1 MKSVRK
7 FHSTKIKQSMKFGNL
22 IKCAAWTAALA
33 SVFACAK
40 EVGPGYEEGLPVTS
54 LKMSISAPGQDKID
68 ISTKATEAVESAV
81 EQIAIFFY
89 KANDAEAMPIVSE
102 ITPTFNSNDGS
113 NYKYDIVIPA
123 ADLEEMRS
131 GKWYMYAVANYGKGF
146 FPVDLNALKGLTRT
160 AFLNYCITKQN
171 NALDILETSVLMS
184 GKYCAAGKTYD
195 QCDGSL
201 DIKPGE
207 NILDGIIRLRRSVAK
222 ITFEFVNGSHTIAG
236 TTTTA
241 HVTFKPESYGLYEYS
256 RSCTLIERDWKDDI
270 EYKGD
275 LSVSEENRFHNGS
288 DFPVTGNKFEFY
300 MPENAQTGNVKG
312 NPTGGWTYFNREERN
327 SDGVEDPTQEQYNT
341 FKYAPKHGTFVAVK
355 GTISIPEENYS
366 GDVTYYIHLGNF
378 RKLTEDFTVRRNYH
392 YTYTITVNGVDKII
406 AEAKAEDSSE
416 IQPGAEGNITHTTD
430 AYLDVRL
437 DSHYETVLLKVEA
450 NVDAGTYAV
459 RVNSP
464 YSKNI
469 LVKSTDS
476 DADFEAKKKDL
487 DYGWI
492 RFGKPATTTAAGN
505 KAYRSY
511 PGYANTTDVFG
522 LISDLQSTSTTKT
535 YWSKDTYEGK
545 TYYYTIAYVNEYYY
559 EDKMPTD
566 DAGKTAEL
574 KKFIN
579 ADDRTMSVILGPNV
593 FESKDGHSTYT
604 DLTHGFF
611 NISQRSIKTFYDL
624 SVENPFGI
632 EQIEETGATKNYKIN
647 YSLGDWNN
655 YDKDKSDTDNG
666 YLNIPDRFTN
676 GSSSWNSYISN
687 GFYQSVALS
696 KDYAVYQCL
705 SRNRDENGN
714 GTIDASEVKWYLP
727 AVNQCTYYWFGMNS
741 LPEDARITLEDR
753 KENSYWSST
762 KAHAKW
768 WAAEGSAYGP
778 NDNTENKVRCVRS
791 LKTYNDPATD
801 VSVYDETNRV
811 VTMKGMDEKSV
822 RAAGTVT
829 GEYASH
835 YRGSEF
841 DILPSSF
848 QIAERNLQRRDT
860 LGTTGTEYAT
870 EVKFTNDD
878 MKNPNKT
885 SCVSYSE
892 ATDGSDKGKWRV
904 PNEKELTVIL
914 KWLRDDDSD
923 TAVASLNKVAS
934 RTLYKRHP
942 QGSNINMVYY
952 ILKSATKDENTRRY
966 PLIITTG
973 DGITTDFRV
982 RCVRD
987 VVK

>member
-1 MKSVRK
+1 
-7 FHSTKIKQSMKFGNL
+7 MKFGNL
-22 IKCAAWTAALA
+22 IKCAAWIAALA

-54 LKMSISAPGQDKID
+54 IKMSISAPGQDKVN

-89 KANDAEAMPIVSE
+89 KANDEKALPIVSE
-102 ITPTFNSNDGS
+102 ITPKYASKEGS
-113 NYKYDIVIPA
+113 NYKYNIVIPA
-123 ADLEEMRS
+123 QDLEEMRS
-131 GKWYMYAVANYGKGF
+131 GKWFMYAVANYGKGF
-146 FPVDLNALKGLTRT
+146 FPVDVNPLKGLTRSE
-160 AFLNYCITKQN
+160 FLDYCITKQN
-171 NALDILETSVLMS
+171 NALDIIETSVLMS
-184 GKYCAAGKTYD
+184 GKYCPAGKTYD

-207 NILDGIIRLRRSVAK
+207 NKLDGIIRLRRSVAK
-222 ITFEFVNGSHTIAG
+222 ITFKFVNGSHPIAG
-236 TTTTA
+236 TTNTA

-256 RSCTLIERDWKDDI
+256 RSCTLMERDWNDAI

-275 LSVSEENRFHNGS
+275 LNVSETNRFHNGS
-288 DFPVTGNKFEFY
+288 DFPITGSRFEFY
-300 MPENAQTGNVKG
+300 MPENVQTRNVKG
-312 NPTGGWTYFNREERN
+312 TPDNGWNYFNREERN
-327 SDGVEDPTQEQYNT
+327 SDGVENPTQEQYNT

-378 RKLTEDFTVRRNYH
+378 TNSADDFTVRRNYH
-392 YTYTITVNGVDKII
+392 YTYTITVNGVDNII

-450 NVDAGTYAV
+450 DVDASTYAV

-464 YSKNI
+464 YTKNVM
-469 LVKSTDS
+469 VKSTDS
-476 DADFEAKKKDL
+476 PADFEAKKKDL

-492 RFGKPATTTAAGN
+492 RFGKPAAN
-505 KAYRSY
+505 KGYISY
-511 PGYANTTDVFG
+511 PGEDKTTDIFG
-522 LISDLQSTSTTKT
+522 LITDLQNKNEKYWLKGTYTESGQTTA
-535 YWSKDTYEGK
+535 KD
-545 TYYYTIAYVNEYYY
+545 YYYTIAYVNEYYY
-559 EDKMPTD
+559 EDKMPVD

-624 SVENPFGI
+624 SVANPFGI
-632 EQIEETGATKNYKIN
+632 EQIEETAATKNYKIN
-647 YSLGDWNN
+647 YSYSNRNN

-753 KENSYWSST
+753 VENSYWNST
-762 KAHAKW
+762 NAHAKW

-801 VSVYDETNRV
+801 VSVYDPTNRV

-848 QIAERNLQRRDT
+848 QIANRNLQQGDT
-860 LGTTGTEYAT
+860 LGTTSTT
-870 EVKFTNDD
+870 EVKFTNED
-878 MKNPNKT
+878 MKNPNKS
-885 SCVSYSE
+885 SCASYSE

-914 KWLRDDDSD
+914 KCLRDDDSD

-942 QGSNINMVYY
+942 QGSKIDMVYY
-952 ILKSATKDENTRRY
+952 ILKSTAG

-973 DGITTDFRV
+973 DGVTTDFRV

>member
-1 MKSVRK
+1 
-7 FHSTKIKQSMKFGNL
+7 MKFGNL

-40 EVGPGYEEGLPVTS
+40 EVGPGYEEGLPVS
-54 LKMSISAPGQDKID
+54 SIKMSISAPGQDKID

-102 ITPTFNSNDGS
+102 ITPTYNSNVGS

-123 ADLEEMRS
+123 TDLEEMRS

-146 FPVDLNALKGLTRT
+146 FPVDINALKGLTRKQ
-160 AFLNYCITKQN
+160 FLDYCITKQN

-222 ITFEFVNGSHTIAG
+222 ITFQFVNGSHTIAG

-256 RSCTLIERDWKDDI
+256 RSCTLMERDWKDDI
-270 EYKGD
+270 AYKGD
-275 LSVSEENRFHNGS
+275 LNVSEENRFHNGS
-288 DFPVTGNKFEFY
+288 DFPIVGSQFAFY

-312 NPTGGWTYFNREERN
+312 TPDNGWTYFNREERN
-327 SDGVEDPTQEQYNT
+327 SDGVDNPTQEQYNT
-341 FKYAPKHGTFVAVK
+341 FKYAPKYGTFVAVK

-378 RKLTEDFTVRRNYH
+378 TNSADDFTVRRNYH

-406 AEAKAEDSSE
+406 AEAKAEDGSE

-464 YSKNI
+464 YSKNVM
-469 LVKSTDS
+469 VKSTDS
-476 DADFEAKKKDL
+476 AADFEAKKNDL

-511 PGYANTTDVFG
+511 PGDANTTDVFG
-522 LISDLQSTSTTKT
+522 LISDLQSTSSTKT
-535 YWSKDTYEGK
+535 FWSKDTYDSK
-545 TYYYTIAYVNEYYY
+545 DYYYTIAYVNEYYY
-559 EDKMPTD
+559 EDKMNAVGAD
-566 DAGKTAEL
+566 KTAVL
-574 KKFIN
+574 KEFIN

-624 SVENPFGI
+624 SVANPFGI
-632 EQIEETGATKNYKIN
+632 EQVEETAVTSNYGGTGTD
-647 YSLGDWNN
+647 S
-655 YDKDKSDTDNG
+655 DNG
-666 YLNIPDRFTN
+666 YANNPTY
-676 GSSSWNSYISN
+676 SSSSIFGSVKKYSWSDYISN
-687 GFYQSVALS
+687 GFNGRVEMA
-696 KDYAVYQCL
+696 KNNAEYQCL
-705 SRNRDENGN
+705 SRNRDENGD
-714 GTIDASEVKWYLP
+714 GKIDGEELKWYLP

-741 LPEDARITLEDR
+741 LPDDARIELPKRDV
-753 KENSYWSST
+753 NNYWTST
-762 KAHAKW
+762 FKFATW
-768 WAAEGSAYGP
+768 WAAEGSAYGDKYVAP
-778 NDNTENKVRCVRS
+778 GTSGNKVRCVRS
-791 LKTYNDPATD
+791 LKDYNMATSEISQFD
-801 VSVYDETNRV
+801 VSTMV
-811 VTMKGMDEKSV
+811 VTMVGMDSKSV
-822 RAAGTVT
+822 REAGTVND
-829 GEYASH
+829 EFAEH
-835 YRGSEF
+835 FRGSEH
-841 DILPSSF
+841 DVLPSSF
-848 QIAERNLQRRDT
+848 KIAKKNLQSGNSDRIFTSDE
-860 LGTTGTEYAT
+860 LKTGTFCRDY
-870 EVKFTNDD
+870 
-878 MKNPNKT
+878 
-885 SCVSYSE
+885 YSE
-892 ATDGSDKGKWRV
+892 EAGDSDKGKWRI
-904 PNEKELTVIL
+904 PNEKELTLML
-914 KWLRDDDSD
+914 KWLRKENTYITTLRRLSAKTQYERHGSSDDM
-923 TAVASLNKVAS
+923 
-934 RTLYKRHP
+934 
-942 QGSNINMVYY
+942 IYY
-952 ILKSATKDENTRRY
+952 ITGTVTKKSDGTYDDN
-966 PLIITTG
+966 LIITTSARAEDKTEG
-973 DGITTDFRV
+973 FKV

>member
-1 MKSVRK
+1 
-7 FHSTKIKQSMKFGNL
+7 MKFGNL
-22 IKCAAWTAALA
+22 IKCAAWIAALA

-54 LKMSISAPGQDKID
+54 IKMSISAPGQDKVD

-89 KANDAEAMPIVSE
+89 KANDEKALPIVSE
-102 ITPTFNSNDGS
+102 ITPAFASNVGS
-113 NYKYDIVIPA
+113 NYQYNIVIPA
-123 ADLEEMRS
+123 TDLEEMRS

-146 FPVDLNALKGLTRT
+146 FPVDINALKGLNRSE
-160 AFLNYCITKQN
+160 FLDYCITKQN

-207 NILDGIIRLRRSVAK
+207 NKLDGIIRLRRSVAK
-222 ITFEFVNGSHTIAG
+222 ITFKFVNGSHPIAG
-236 TTTTA
+236 TTNTA

-256 RSCTLIERDWKDDI
+256 RSCTLMERDNWKDDFP
-270 EYKGD
+270 YKGD
-275 LSVSEENRFHNGS
+275 TKVSEENRFHNGS
-288 DFPVTGNKFEFY
+288 DFPIVGSQFDFY
-300 MPENAQTGNVKG
+300 MPENVQTRNVKG
-312 NPTGGWTYFNREERN
+312 TPDNGWTYFNREERN
-327 SDGVEDPTQEQYNT
+327 SDGVESPTQKQYNT

-378 RKLTEDFTVRRNYH
+378 TKSAYDFTVRRNYH
-392 YTYTITVNGVDKII
+392 YTYTITVNGVDNII

-416 IQPGAEGNITHTTD
+416 LQPGAEGNITHTTD

-437 DSHYETVLLKVEA
+437 DSHYETVLLKVKA
-450 NVDAGTYAV
+450 DVDAATYAV

-464 YSKNI
+464 YSKNVM
-469 LVKSTDS
+469 VKSTD
-476 DADFEAKKKDL
+476 DPADFDAKKKDL

-492 RFGKPATTTAAGN
+492 RFGKPATTTADGN
-505 KAYRSY
+505 KGYRSFR
-511 PGYANTTDVFG
+511 GVSNTTDVFR
-522 LISDLQSTSTTKT
+522 LIADLQSANTTKT
-535 YWSKDTYEGK
+535 YWSKDTYNGEA
-545 TYYYTIAYVNEYYY
+545 YYYTIAYVNEYYY
-559 EDKMPTD
+559 EDNMNNAAD
-566 DAGKTAEL
+566 KTAEL

-632 EQIEETGATKNYKIN
+632 EQIEETAVTSKYEGTGND
-647 YSLGDWNN
+647 S
-655 YDKDKSDTDNG
+655 DNG
-666 YLNIPDRFTN
+666 YANNPAY
-676 GSSSWNSYISN
+676 SSSSIFGVTKYSWSDYISN
-687 GFYQSVALS
+687 GFNGHVQMA
-696 KDYAVYQCL
+696 KDNAEYQCL
-705 SRNRDENGN
+705 SRNRDENGD
-714 GTIDASEVKWYLP
+714 GKIDGEELKWYLP
-727 AVNQCTYYWFGMNS
+727 SVNQCAYYWFGMNS
-741 LPEDARITLEDR
+741 LPEDARIELIDR
-753 KENSYWSST
+753 KENSYWTST

-778 NDNTENKVRCVRS
+778 NDKSSNKVRCVRS
-791 LKTYNDPATD
+791 LKTYNAVTTD
-801 VSVYDETNRV
+801 VSVYDATNRV

-829 GEYASH
+829 GEYATH
-835 YRGSEF
+835 YRGSEL
-841 DILPSSF
+841 DVLPSSF
-848 QIAERNLQRRDT
+848 QIATRNLQQRDT
-860 LGTTGTEYAT
+860 PGGTGTD
-870 EVKFTNDD
+870 EVKFTIED
-878 MKNPNKT
+878 MKNPNKS
-885 SCVSYSE
+885 SCASYFE
-892 ATDGSDKGKWRV
+892 AADGSDKGKWRV
-904 PNEKELTVIL
+904 PNEEELTLIL
-914 KWLRDDDSD
+914 KWLRDDNNYGGKDRLD
-923 TAVASLNKVAS
+923 KVAS
-934 RTLYKRHP
+934 RTAYKRHDST
-942 QGSNINMVYY
+942 GDMVYY
-952 ILKSATKDENTRRY
+952 ILISASGDK

-973 DGITTDFRV
+973 DAAGKIKEFRV

>member
-1 MKSVRK
+1 
-7 FHSTKIKQSMKFGNL
+7 MKFGNL

-40 EVGPGYEEGLPVTS
+40 EVGPGYEEGLPVS
-54 LKMSISAPGQDKID
+54 SIKMSISAPGQDKID

-102 ITPTFNSNDGS
+102 ITPTFNSNVGS
-113 NYKYDIVIPA
+113 NYKYDIVIPTK
-123 ADLEEMRS
+123 DLEEMRS

-146 FPVDLNALKGLTRT
+146 FPVDINALKGLTRSQ
-160 AFLNYCITKQN
+160 FLDYCITKQN

-195 QCDGSL
+195 QCNGSL

-222 ITFEFVNGSHTIAG
+222 ITFQFVNGSHTIAG

-256 RSCTLIERDWKDDI
+256 RSCTLMERDWKDDI
-270 EYKGD
+270 EYMGD
-275 LSVSEENRFHNGS
+275 NSVIEENRFHNGS

-300 MPENAQTGNVKG
+300 MPENAQTKNVKG

-327 SDGVEDPTQEQYNT
+327 SDGVENPNQEQYNT

-366 GDVTYYIHLGNF
+366 GDVTYYIHLGYF
-378 RKLTEDFTVRRNYH
+378 KKSADDFTVRRNYH
-392 YTYTITVNGVDKII
+392 YTYTITVNGVDNII

-450 NVDAGTYAV
+450 DVDASTYAV

-464 YSKNI
+464 YTKNVM
-469 LVKSTDS
+469 VKSTDS
-476 DADFEAKKKDL
+476 PADFEAKKKDL

-492 RFGKPATTTAAGN
+492 RFGKPAAN
-505 KAYRSY
+505 KGYISY
-511 PGYANTTDVFG
+511 PGEDKTTDIFG
-522 LISDLQSTSTTKT
+522 LITDLQNKNEKYWLKGTYTESGQTTA
-535 YWSKDTYEGK
+535 KD
-545 TYYYTIAYVNEYYY
+545 YYYTIAYVNEYYY
-559 EDKMPTD
+559 EDKMPVD

-624 SVENPFGI
+624 SVANPFGI
-632 EQIEETGATKNYKIN
+632 EQIEETAATKNYKIN
-647 YSLGDWNN
+647 YSLGNWNN

-666 YLNIPDRFTN
+666 YLNIPERFTN

-753 KENSYWSST
+753 VENSYWNST
-762 KAHAKW
+762 NAHAKW

-801 VSVYDETNRV
+801 VSVYDPTNRV

-848 QIAERNLQRRDT
+848 QIANRNLQQGDT
-860 LGTTGTEYAT
+860 LGTTSTT
-870 EVKFTNDD
+870 EVKFTNED
-878 MKNPNKT
+878 MKNPNKS
-885 SCVSYSE
+885 SCASYSE

-914 KWLRDDDSD
+914 KCLRDDDSD

-942 QGSNINMVYY
+942 QGSKIDMVYY
-952 ILKSATKDENTRRY
+952 ILKSKAG

-973 DGITTDFRV
+973 DGVTTDFRV

>member
-1 MKSVRK
+1 
-7 FHSTKIKQSMKFGNL
+7 MKFGNL
-22 IKCAAWTAALA
+22 IKCAAWIAALA

-54 LKMSISAPGQDKID
+54 IKMSISDPGQDKVD

-89 KANDAEAMPIVSE
+89 KANDANAMPIVSE
-102 ITPTFNSNDGS
+102 ITPKYASKEGS
-113 NYKYDIVIPA
+113 NYKYNIVIPA
-123 ADLEEMRS
+123 ANLEEMRS
-131 GKWYMYAVANYGKGF
+131 GKWFMYAVANYGKGF
-146 FPVDLNALKGLTRT
+146 FPVDINALKGLTRNQ
-160 AFLNYCITKQN
+160 FLDYCITKQN
-171 NALDILETSVLMS
+171 NALDIIETSVLMS
-184 GKYCAAGKTYD
+184 GKYCPAGKTYD

-207 NILDGIIRLRRSVAK
+207 NKLDGIIRLRRSVAK
-222 ITFEFVNGSHTIAG
+222 ITFKFVNGSHTHTVAG

-256 RSCTLIERDWKDDI
+256 RSCTLMERDNWKDDFP
-270 EYKGD
+270 YKGD
-275 LSVSEENRFHNGS
+275 TKVSETNRFHNGS
-288 DFPVTGNKFEFY
+288 DFPIVGSQFEFY

-312 NPTGGWTYFNREERN
+312 NPTGANGWTYFNREERESN
-327 SDGVEDPTQEQYNT
+327 GKTNPTQEQYNE
-341 FKYAPKHGTFVAVK
+341 FRYAPKHGTFVAVK

-378 RKLTEDFTVRRNYH
+378 TKSADDFTVRRNYH
-392 YTYTITVNGVDKII
+392 YTYTITVNGVDNII
-406 AEAKAEDSSE
+406 AEAKAEDGSE

-437 DSHYETVLLKVEA
+437 DSHYETVLLKVKA
-450 NVDAGTYAV
+450 DVDAGTYAI

-464 YSKNI
+464 YSKNVM
-469 LVKSTDS
+469 VKSTDS
-476 DADFEAKKKDL
+476 PADFDAKKKNL

-492 RFGKPATTTAAGN
+492 RFGKPAAN
-505 KAYRSY
+505 KGYISY
-511 PGYANTTDVFG
+511 PGAGEDKTTDIFG
-522 LISDLQSTSTTKT
+522 LITDLQNKTEKYWLKGTYTEPGQTTA
-535 YWSKDTYEGK
+535 KD
-545 TYYYTIAYVNEYYY
+545 YYYTIAYVNEYYY
-559 EDKMPTD
+559 EDKMPAD

-624 SVENPFGI
+624 SVANPFGI
-632 EQIEETGATKNYKIN
+632 EQIEETAATKNYKIN
-647 YSLGDWNN
+647 SSLGNWNN

-741 LPEDARITLEDR
+741 LSEDARIELKDR
-753 KENSYWSST
+753 EENSYWNST

-801 VSVYDETNRV
+801 VSVYDQINRV

-904 PNEKELTVIL
+904 PNEKELTLIL
-914 KWLRDDDSD
+914 KCLRDNDSD

-942 QGSNINMVYY
+942 QRSNIDMVYY
-952 ILKSATKDENTRRY
+952 ILQSATRDENTRRY

-973 DGITTDFRV
+973 DGITEGFRV

>member
-1 MKSVRK
+1 
-7 FHSTKIKQSMKFGNL
+7 MKFGNL
-22 IKCAAWTAALA
+22 IKCAAWIAALA

-54 LKMSISAPGQDKID
+54 IKMSISAPGQDKID

-89 KANDAEAMPIVSE
+89 KANDANAMPIVSE
-102 ITPTFNSNDGS
+102 ITPTFASNVGS
-113 NYKYDIVIPA
+113 NYKYNIVIPA

-146 FPVDLNALKGLTRT
+146 FPVDINALKGLNRSE
-160 AFLNYCITKQN
+160 FLDYCITKQN

-184 GKYCAAGKTYD
+184 GKYCSAGKTYD

-207 NILDGIIRLRRSVAK
+207 NKLDGIIRLRRSVAK
-222 ITFEFVNGSHTIAG
+222 ITFKFVNGSHTIAG

-241 HVTFKPESYGLYEYS
+241 NVTFKPESYGLYEYS
-256 RSCTLIERDWKDDI
+256 RSCTLMERDWNDDI
-270 EYKGD
+270 AYMGD

-288 DFPVTGNKFEFY
+288 DFPVTGSQFAFY
-300 MPENAQTGNVKG
+300 MPENAQTRNVKG
-312 NPTGGWTYFNREERN
+312 TPDKGWTYFNREERN
-327 SDGVEDPTQEQYNT
+327 SDGVENPTQEQYNT

-378 RKLTEDFTVRRNYH
+378 KRSADDFTVRRNYH
-392 YTYTITVNGVDKII
+392 YTYTITVNGVDNII

-437 DSHYETVLLKVEA
+437 DSHYETVLLKVKA
-450 NVDAGTYAV
+450 DVDAGTYAI

-464 YSKNI
+464 YSKNVM
-469 LVKSTDS
+469 VKSTD
-476 DADFEAKKKDL
+476 DPADFEAKKKDL

-492 RFGKPATTTAAGN
+492 RFGKPAAN
-505 KAYRSY
+505 KGYRSY
-511 PGYANTTDVFG
+511 PGVSNTTDVFG
-522 LISDLQSTSTTKT
+522 LIANLQSANTTKT
-535 YWSKDTYEGK
+535 YWSKDTYNGEA
-545 TYYYTIAYVNEYYY
+545 YYYTIAYVNEYYY
-559 EDKMPTD
+559 EDKMNNAAD
-566 DAGKTAEL
+566 KTAEL

-624 SVENPFGI
+624 SVVNPFGI
-632 EQIEETGATKNYKIN
+632 EQIEETAAT
-647 YSLGDWNN
+647 NN
-655 YDKDKSDTDNG
+655 YGGTGTNSDNG
-666 YLNIPDRFTN
+666 YANNPKFSTSTSSLVTSNKWSTYVTN
-676 GSSSWNSYISN
+676 GFN
-687 GFYQSVALS
+687 GNVKMGNDA
-696 KDYAVYQCL
+696 AEYQCL
-705 SRNRDENGN
+705 LRNRDENGN
-714 GTIDASEVKWYLP
+714 GRIDASEIKWYLP

-741 LPEDARITLEDR
+741 LPEDARIKLEDR
-753 KENSYWSST
+753 VENSYWNST

-778 NDNTENKVRCVRS
+778 NESSENKVRCVRS
-791 LKTYNDPATD
+791 LKTYDAAATD
-801 VSVYDETNRV
+801 VSVYDPKNRV

-942 QGSNINMVYY
+942 QGSSTNMVYY
-952 ILKSATKDENTRRY
+952 ILKSATRDENTRRY

>member
-1 MKSVRK
+1 
-7 FHSTKIKQSMKFGNL
+7 MKFGNL
-22 IKCAAWTAALA
+22 IKCAAWIAALA

-54 LKMSISAPGQDKID
+54 IKMSISAPGQDKID
-68 ISTKATEAVESAV
+68 ISTKASEAVESAV

-89 KANDAEAMPIVSE
+89 KDNDANAMPIVSE
-102 ITPTFNSNDGS
+102 ITPTFASNVGS
-113 NYKYDIVIPA
+113 NYKYNIVIPA

-146 FPVDLNALKGLTRT
+146 FPVDINALKGLTRNQ
-160 AFLNYCITKQN
+160 FLDYCITKQN

-184 GKYCAAGKTYD
+184 GKYCPAGKTYD

-207 NILDGIIRLRRSVAK
+207 NKLDGIIRLRRSVAK
-222 ITFEFVNGSHTIAG
+222 ITFMFVNGSHTIAG

-241 HVTFKPESYGLYEYS
+241 NVTFKPESYGLYEYS
-256 RSCTLIERDWKDDI
+256 RSCTLMERDNWKDDFP
-270 EYKGD
+270 YMGD
-275 LSVSEENRFHNGS
+275 TKVSEENRFHNGS
-288 DFPVTGNKFEFY
+288 DFPITGSQFVFY
-300 MPENAQTGNVKG
+300 MPENVQTGNVKG
-312 NPTGGWTYFNREERN
+312 TPDNGWTYFNREERN
-327 SDGVEDPTQEQYNT
+327 SDGVEKPTQEQYNE

-378 RKLTEDFTVRRNYH
+378 KKSADDFTVRRNYH
-392 YTYTITVNGVDKII
+392 YTYTITVNGVDNII

-437 DSHYETVLLKVEA
+437 DSHYETVLLKVSKDVKT
-450 NVDAGTYAV
+450 NGDDKVYAV

-464 YSKNI
+464 YSKNVT
-469 LVKSTDS
+469 LKSS
-476 DADFEAKKKDL
+476 DLSADFEAKKKDL

-492 RFGKPATTTAAGN
+492 CFGKPATTTAAGN

-511 PGYANTTDVFG
+511 PGDANTTDVFG
-522 LISDLQSTSTTKT
+522 LIAALQSANPTEK
-535 YWSKDTYEGK
+535 YWSEDTYNGEA
-545 TYYYTIAYVNEYYY
+545 YYYTIAYVNEYYY
-559 EDKMPTD
+559 EDKMNNAAD
-566 DAGKTAEL
+566 KTAEL

-632 EQIEETGATKNYKIN
+632 EQIEETAATSNYGGTGAD
-647 YSLGDWNN
+647 S
-655 YDKDKSDTDNG
+655 DNG
-666 YLNIPDRFTN
+666 YANIPSFGISSYWSNYITN
-676 GSSSWNSYISN
+676 GFN
-687 GFYQSVALS
+687 GNVGMKTTA
-696 KDYAVYQCL
+696 AEYQCL
-705 SRNRDENGN
+705 LRNRDEDGN
-714 GTIDASEVKWYLP
+714 GRIDDSEIKWYLP
-727 AVNQCTYYWFGMNS
+727 SVNQCTYYWFGMNS
-741 LPEDARITLEDR
+741 LSEDARIELIDR
-753 KENSYWSST
+753 KENSYWTST

-778 NDNTENKVRCVRS
+778 NDRSSNKVRCVRS
-791 LKTYNDPATD
+791 LKTYNAATTD
-801 VSVYDETNRV
+801 VSVYDATNRV

-829 GEYASH
+829 GEYATH
-835 YRGSEF
+835 YRGSEL
-841 DILPSSF
+841 DVLPSSF
-848 QIAERNLQRRDT
+848 QIATRNLQRRDT
-860 LGTTGTEYAT
+860 LGTTGTTYAT
-870 EVKFTNDD
+870 EVKFTNED
-878 MKNPNKT
+878 MKNPNKS
-885 SCVSYSE
+885 SCASYFE
-892 ATDGSDKGKWRV
+892 AADGSDKGKWRV
-904 PNEKELTVIL
+904 PNEEELTLIL
-914 KWLRDDDSD
+914 KWLRDDNNYGGKDRLD
-923 TAVASLNKVAS
+923 KVAS
-934 RTLYKRHP
+934 RTGYKRHD
-942 QGSNINMVYY
+942 STVDMVYY
-952 ILKSATKDENTRRY
+952 ILISASGDK

-973 DGITTDFRV
+973 DATGKIKEFKV

>member
-1 MKSVRK
+1 
-7 FHSTKIKQSMKFGNL
+7 MKFGNL

-54 LKMSISAPGQDKID
+54 IKMSISAPGQDKID
-68 ISTKATEAVESAV
+68 ISTKASEAVESAV

-89 KANDAEAMPIVSE
+89 KANDANAMPIVSE
-102 ITPTFNSNDGS
+102 ITPTFNSNEGS
-113 NYKYDIVIPA
+113 NYKYDIVIPTK
-123 ADLEEMRS
+123 DLEEMRS

-146 FPVDLNALKGLTRT
+146 FPVDINALKGLTRSQ
-160 AFLNYCITKQN
+160 FLDYCITKQN
-171 NALDILETSVLMS
+171 NALDILETAVLMS
-184 GKYCAAGKTYD
+184 GKYCPAGKTYD

-201 DIKPGE
+201 DIRPGE
-207 NILDGIIRLRRSVAK
+207 NKLDGIIRLRRSVAK

-241 HVTFKPESYGLYEYS
+241 HVTFKPESYSLYEYS
-256 RSCTLIERDWKDDI
+256 RSCTLMERDWKDNI

-288 DFPVTGNKFEFY
+288 DFSIVGSQFAFY
-300 MPENAQTGNVKG
+300 MPENAQTKNVKG

-327 SDGVEDPTQEQYNT
+327 SDGVENPTQKQYNT

-378 RKLTEDFTVRRNYH
+378 KTFFGDFTVRRNYH
-392 YTYTITVNGVDKII
+392 YTYTITVNGVDNII

-437 DSHYETVLLKVEA
+437 DSHYETVLLKVSKDVKT
-450 NVDAGTYAV
+450 NGDDKVYAV

-464 YSKNI
+464 YSKNVT
-469 LVKSTDS
+469 LKSTDLS
-476 DADFEAKKKDL
+476 ADFEAKKKDL

-492 RFGKPATTTAAGN
+492 SFGKPATTTAAGN

-511 PGYANTTDVFG
+511 PGDANTTDVFG
-522 LISDLQSTSTTKT
+522 LIAALQSANPTEK
-535 YWSKDTYEGK
+535 YWSEDTYNGEA
-545 TYYYTIAYVNEYYY
+545 YYYTIAYVNEYYY
-559 EDKMPTD
+559 EDKMNNAAD
-566 DAGKTAEL
+566 KTAEL

-624 SVENPFGI
+624 SVANPFGI
-632 EQIEETGATKNYKIN
+632 EQIEETAATSDYKID
-647 YSLGDWNN
+647 YSWSNRNN

-666 YLNIPDRFTN
+666 YLNIPDRFTS
-676 GSSSWNSYISN
+676 GSSSWNSYVSN
-687 GFYQSVALS
+687 DFYQSVALINN
-696 KDYAVYQCL
+696 YAVYQCL

-714 GTIDASEVKWYLP
+714 GKIDADEMKWYLP

-741 LPEDARITLEDR
+741 LPDDARIELPKRDV
-753 KENSYWSST
+753 NNYWTST
-762 KAHAKW
+762 FKFATW
-768 WAAEGSAYGP
+768 WAAEGSAYG
-778 NDNTENKVRCVRS
+778 DKHVETGTSGNKVRCVRS
-791 LKTYNDPATD
+791 LKDYNMATSEISQFD
-801 VSVYDETNRV
+801 VSTMV
-811 VTMKGMDEKSV
+811 VTMVGMDSKSV
-822 RAAGTVT
+822 REAGTVND
-829 GEYASH
+829 EFAEH
-835 YRGSEF
+835 FRGSEH
-841 DILPSSF
+841 DVLPSSF
-848 QIAERNLQRRDT
+848 KIAKKNLQSGNSDRIFTSDE
-860 LGTTGTEYAT
+860 LKTGTFCRDY
-870 EVKFTNDD
+870 
-878 MKNPNKT
+878 
-885 SCVSYSE
+885 YSE
-892 ATDGSDKGKWRV
+892 EAGDSDKGKWRI
-904 PNEKELTVIL
+904 PNEKELTLML
-914 KWLRDDDSD
+914 KWLRKENTYITTLRRLAAKTQYERHSSSDDM
-923 TAVASLNKVAS
+923 
-934 RTLYKRHP
+934 
-942 QGSNINMVYY
+942 IYY
-952 ILKSATKDENTRRY
+952 ITGTVTEKSNGTYDDN
-966 PLIITTG
+966 LIITTSARTQDMTEG
-973 DGITTDFRV
+973 FKV

>member
-54 LKMSISAPGQDKID
+54 IKMSISAPGQDKID

-102 ITPTFNSNDGS
+102 ITPTFKSNEGS

-123 ADLEEMRS
+123 TDLEEMRS
-131 GKWYMYAVANYGKGF
+131 GKWYMYVVANYGKGF
-146 FPVDLNALKGLTRT
+146 FPVDVNALKGLTREQ
-160 AFLNYCITKQN
+160 FLDYCITKQN

-184 GKYCAAGKTYD
+184 GKYCPAGKTYE

-222 ITFEFVNGSHTIAG
+222 ITFQFVNGSHTIAG

-256 RSCTLIERDWKDDI
+256 RSCTLMERDWKDDI
-270 EYKGD
+270 AYKGD
-275 LSVSEENRFHNGS
+275 LNVSEENRFHNGS
-288 DFPVTGNKFEFY
+288 DFPIVGSQFAFY
-300 MPENAQTGNVKG
+300 MPENAQTKNVKG

-327 SDGVEDPTQEQYNT
+327 SDGVENSTQEQYNT

-378 RKLTEDFTVRRNYH
+378 KNFAGDFTVRRNYH

-406 AEAKAEDSSE
+406 AEAKAEDGSE

-450 NVDAGTYAV
+450 NVDAGTYAI

-464 YSKNI
+464 YSKNVM
-469 LVKSTDS
+469 VKSTDS
-476 DADFEAKKKDL
+476 AADFDAKKKNL

-492 RFGKPATTTAAGN
+492 RFGKPAAN
-505 KAYRSY
+505 KGYISY
-511 PGYANTTDVFG
+511 PGAGEDKTTDIFG
-522 LISDLQSTSTTKT
+522 LITDLQNKTEKYWLKSTYTEPGQTTAK
-535 YWSKDTYEGK
+535 E
-545 TYYYTIAYVNEYYY
+545 YYYTIAYVNEYYY
-559 EDKMPTD
+559 EDKMNAVGAD
-566 DAGKTAEL
+566 KTAVL
-574 KKFIN
+574 KQFIN

-624 SVENPFGI
+624 SVDNPFGI
-632 EQIEETGATKNYKIN
+632 EQIEETAATSDYKID
-647 YSLGDWNN
+647 YSWSNRNN

-666 YLNIPDRFTN
+666 YLNIPDRFTS
-676 GSSSWNSYISN
+676 GSSSWNSYVSN
-687 GFYQSVALS
+687 DFYQSVALS
-696 KDYAVYQCL
+696 NNYAVYQCL

-714 GTIDASEVKWYLP
+714 GKIDADEMKWYLP

-741 LPEDARITLEDR
+741 LPEDARIELPKRDV
-753 KENSYWSST
+753 NNYWTST
-762 KAHAKW
+762 FKFATW
-768 WAAEGSAYGP
+768 WAAEGSAYGDKYVEP
-778 NDNTENKVRCVRS
+778 GTTGNKVRCVRS
-791 LKTYNDPATD
+791 LKDYNMATSEISQFD
-801 VSVYDETNRV
+801 VSTMV
-811 VTMKGMDEKSV
+811 VTMVGMDSKSV
-822 RAAGTVT
+822 REAGTVND
-829 GEYASH
+829 EFADH
-835 YRGSEF
+835 FRGSEH
-841 DILPSSF
+841 DVLPSSF
-848 QIAERNLQRRDT
+848 KIAKKNLQSGNSDRIFTSDE
-860 LGTTGTEYAT
+860 LKTGTFCRDY
-870 EVKFTNDD
+870 
-878 MKNPNKT
+878 
-885 SCVSYSE
+885 YSE
-892 ATDGSDKGKWRV
+892 EAGDSDKGKWRI
-904 PNEKELTVIL
+904 PNEKELTLML
-914 KWLRDDDSD
+914 KWLRKENTYITTLRRLAAKTQYERHGGSSDDM
-923 TAVASLNKVAS
+923 
-934 RTLYKRHP
+934 
-942 QGSNINMVYY
+942 IYY
-952 ILKSATKDENTRRY
+952 ITGTVTKKSDGTYDDN
-966 PLIITTG
+966 LIITTSARAQDMTEG
-973 DGITTDFRV
+973 FKV

>member
-1 MKSVRK
+1 
-7 FHSTKIKQSMKFGNL
+7 MKFGNL
-22 IKCAAWTAALA
+22 IKCAAWIAALA

-54 LKMSISAPGQDKID
+54 IRMSMSAPGQDKIN
-68 ISTKATEAVESAV
+68 ISTKASEAVESTV
-81 EQIAIFFY
+81 EKIAIFFY

-102 ITPTFNSNDGS
+102 ITPAFASNVGS
-113 NYKYDIVIPA
+113 NYKYNIVIPA
-123 ADLEEMRS
+123 QDLEEMRS
-131 GKWYMYAVANYGKGF
+131 GKWYMYAVANYNKGF
-146 FPVDLNALKGLTRT
+146 FPVDINALKGLTRSE
-160 AFLNYCITKQN
+160 FLDYCITKQN
-171 NALDILETSVLMS
+171 NTLDIIETSVLMS
-184 GKYCAAGKTYD
+184 GKYCTMDKTYD

-222 ITFEFVNGSHTIAG
+222 ITFKFVNGSHTIAG
-236 TTTTA
+236 TTNTA

-256 RSCTLIERDWKDDI
+256 RSCTLMERDNWKDDFP
-270 EYKGD
+270 YMGD
-275 LSVSEENRFHNGS
+275 TKVSEENMFHNGS
-288 DFPVTGNKFEFY
+288 DFPITGSQFAFY

-312 NPTGGWTYFNREERN
+312 NPTGGWTYFNREERE
-327 SDGVEDPTQEQYNT
+327 SDGVDNPTQEQYNT

-378 RKLTEDFTVRRNYH
+378 TNNPGDFTVRRNYH

-406 AEAKAEDSSE
+406 AEAKAEDGSE

-450 NVDAGTYAV
+450 DVDAGTYAV

-464 YSKNI
+464 YSKNVM
-469 LVKSTDS
+469 VKSTDS
-476 DADFEAKKKDL
+476 AADFEAKKNNL

-492 RFGKPATTTAAGN
+492 RFGKPAAN
-505 KAYRSY
+505 KGYISY
-511 PGYANTTDVFG
+511 PGAGEDKTTDIFG
-522 LISDLQSTSTTKT
+522 LITDLQNKTEKYWLKSTYTEPGQTTAK
-535 YWSKDTYEGK
+535 E
-545 TYYYTIAYVNEYYY
+545 YYYTIAYVNEYYY
-559 EDKMPTD
+559 EDKMNAVGAD
-566 DAGKTAEL
+566 KTAVL
-574 KKFIN
+574 KRFIN

-624 SVENPFGI
+624 SVDNPFGI
-632 EQIEETGATKNYKIN
+632 EQIEETAAT
-647 YSLGDWNN
+647 NN
-655 YDKDKSDTDNG
+655 YGGTGTDSDNG
-666 YLNIPDRFTN
+666 YANNPTY
-676 GSSSWNSYISN
+676 SSSSIFGSVKKHSWSDYISN
-687 GFYQSVALS
+687 GFNGHVEMA
-696 KDYAVYQCL
+696 KNNAEYQCL
-705 SRNRDENGN
+705 SRNRDENGD
-714 GTIDASEVKWYLP
+714 GKIDGEELKWYLP

-753 KENSYWSST
+753 VENSYWNST

-778 NDNTENKVRCVRS
+778 NESSENKVRCVRS
-791 LKTYNDPATD
+791 LKTYDAAATD
-801 VSVYDETNRV
+801 VSVYDPKNRV

-914 KWLRDDDSD
+914 KWLRDNDSD

-942 QGSNINMVYY
+942 QGSSTNMVYY
-952 ILKSATKDENTRRY
+952 ILKSATRDEITRRY

>member
-1 MKSVRK
+1 
-7 FHSTKIKQSMKFGNL
+7 MKFGNL

-54 LKMSISAPGQDKID
+54 IKMSISAPSQDKIN

-102 ITPTFNSNDGS
+102 ITPTFDSNEGS

-146 FPVDLNALKGLTRT
+146 FPVDVNALKGLTRSQ
-160 AFLNYCITKQN
+160 FLDYCITKQN

-222 ITFEFVNGSHTIAG
+222 ITFQFVNGSHTIAG

-256 RSCTLIERDWKDDI
+256 RSCTLMERDWTDDI
-270 EYKGD
+270 AYKGD
-275 LSVSEENRFHNGS
+275 LNVSEENRFHNGS
-288 DFPVTGNKFEFY
+288 DFPIVGSQFAFY
-300 MPENAQTGNVKG
+300 MPENAQTKNVKG

-327 SDGVEDPTQEQYNT
+327 SDGVENPTQKQYNE

-378 RKLTEDFTVRRNYH
+378 TTSADDFTVRRNYH
-392 YTYTITVNGVDKII
+392 YTYTIKVNGVDNII

-437 DSHYETVLLKVEA
+437 DSHYETVLLKVSKDVKA
-450 NVDAGTYAV
+450 NGDDKVYAV

-464 YSKNI
+464 YSKNVT
-469 LVKSTDS
+469 LKSTDLS
-476 DADFEAKKKDL
+476 ADFEAKKKDL

-505 KAYRSY
+505 WAYRSY
-511 PGYANTTDVFG
+511 PGDANTTDVFG
-522 LISDLQSTSTTKT
+522 LIAALQSANPTEK
-535 YWSKDTYEGK
+535 YWSEDTYNGE

-559 EDKMPTD
+559 EDNMNNAAD
-566 DAGKTAEL
+566 KTAEL

-579 ADDRTMSVILGPNV
+579 AGDRTMSVILGPNV

-624 SVENPFGI
+624 SVANPFGI
-632 EQIEETGATKNYKIN
+632 EQVEETAVTSDYK
-647 YSLGDWNN
+647 D
-655 YDKDKSDTDNG
+655 DKSSLLDSDYDEEKSNSDNG
-666 YLNIPDRFTN
+666 YLNIPTRFTD
-676 GSSSWNSYISN
+676 GSSSWNSYVSN
-687 GFYQSVALS
+687 GFYQSAALS
-696 KDYAVYQCL
+696 KNYAVYQCL

-714 GTIDASEVKWYLP
+714 GKIDANELKWYLP

-741 LPEDARITLEDR
+741 LPEDARIELPKRDV
-753 KENSYWSST
+753 NNYWTST
-762 KAHAKW
+762 FKFATW
-768 WAAEGSAYGP
+768 WAAEGSAYG
-778 NDNTENKVRCVRS
+778 DKYVQTGTSGNKVRCVRS
-791 LKTYNDPATD
+791 LKDYDKATSEISQFD
-801 VSVYDETNRV
+801 VSTMV
-811 VTMKGMDEKSV
+811 VTMVGMDSKSV
-822 RAAGTVT
+822 REAGTVND
-829 GEYASH
+829 EVAEH
-835 YRGSEF
+835 FRGSEH
-841 DILPSSF
+841 DVLPSSF
-848 QIAERNLQRRDT
+848 KIAKKNLQSGNSDRIFTSDE
-860 LGTTGTEYAT
+860 LKTGTFCRDY
-870 EVKFTNDD
+870 
-878 MKNPNKT
+878 
-885 SCVSYSE
+885 YSE
-892 ATDGSDKGKWRV
+892 EAGDSDKGKWRI
-904 PNEKELTVIL
+904 PNEKELTLIL
-914 KWLRDDDSD
+914 KWLRKENTYITTLRRLSAKTQYERHGSSD
-923 TAVASLNKVAS
+923 
-934 RTLYKRHP
+934 
-942 QGSNINMVYY
+942 NMIYY
-952 ILKSATKDENTRRY
+952 ITGTVTKKSNGTYDDN
-966 PLIITTG
+966 LIITTSARTQDMT
-973 DGITTDFRV
+973 DGFKV

>member
-1 MKSVRK
+1 
-7 FHSTKIKQSMKFGNL
+7 MKFGNL

-40 EVGPGYEEGLPVTS
+40 EVGPGYEEGLPVS
-54 LKMSISAPGQDKID
+54 SIKMSISAPGQDKVD

-102 ITPTFNSNDGS
+102 ITPTFNSNVGS

-146 FPVDLNALKGLTRT
+146 FPVDVNAIKGLTRSQ
-160 AFLNYCITKQN
+160 FLDYCITKQN

-222 ITFEFVNGSHTIAG
+222 ITFEFVNGSHPIAG

-256 RSCTLIERDWKDDI
+256 RSCTLMERYWTDDI
-270 EYKGD
+270 AYKGD
-275 LSVSEENRFHNGS
+275 LNVSEENRFHNGS
-288 DFPVTGNKFEFY
+288 DFPIVGSQFAFY
-300 MPENAQTGNVKG
+300 MPENAQTKNVKG

-327 SDGVEDPTQEQYNT
+327 SDGVENPTREQYNT

-378 RKLTEDFTVRRNYH
+378 TKSANDFTVRRNYH
-392 YTYTITVNGVDKII
+392 YTYTITVNGVDNII
-406 AEAKAEDSSE
+406 AEAKAEDNSE

-450 NVDAGTYAV
+450 NVNAGTYAI

-464 YSKNI
+464 YSKNVM
-469 LVKSTDS
+469 VKSTDS
-476 DADFEAKKKDL
+476 AADFEAKKNDL

-492 RFGKPATTTAAGN
+492 RFGKPATTSASGN
-505 KAYRSY
+505 KGYRSY
-511 PGYANTTDVFG
+511 PGVANTTDIFG
-522 LISDLQSTSTTKT
+522 LIADLQSTNTTKT
-535 YWSKDTYEGK
+535 YWSKDTYDGK
-545 TYYYTIAYVNEYYY
+545 AYYYTIAYVNEYYY
-559 EDKMPTD
+559 EDKMNNAAD
-566 DAGKTAEL
+566 KTAEL

-632 EQIEETGATKNYKIN
+632 EQIEETEKTSDYKKERSSIF
-647 YSLGDWNN
+647 SSD
-655 YDKDKSDTDNG
+655 YDKDKSNQDNG
-666 YLNIPDRFTN
+666 YANIPDRFID

-696 KDYAVYQCL
+696 NNYAVYQCL
-705 SRNRDENGN
+705 SRNRDEDGD
-714 GTIDASEVKWYLP
+714 GIIDGEELKWYLP
-727 AVNQCTYYWFGMNS
+727 AVHQCTYYWFGMNS
-741 LPEDARITLEDR
+741 LPEDARINIEPRTT
-753 KENSYWSST
+753 NNYWSST
-762 KAHAKW
+762 SGFATW
-768 WAAEGSAYGP
+768 WAAEGSAYGAKEG
-778 NDNTENKVRCVRS
+778 TCHVRCVRS
-791 LKTYNDPATD
+791 LKSYNDPASE
-801 VSVYDETNRV
+801 VSEYDSSTRI
-811 VTMKGMDEKSV
+811 VTMLGMDHRSV
-822 RAAGTVT
+822 RESGTVT
-829 GEYASH
+829 GEFDEH
-835 YRGSEF
+835 ERGTIY
-841 DILPSSF
+841 DVLPSSF
-848 QIAERNLQRRDT
+848 QIAKNNLDKT
-860 LGTTGTEYAT
+860 
-870 EVKFTNDD
+870 FTNDQ
-878 MKNPNKT
+878 MKKVVDAN
-885 SCVSYSE
+885 S
-892 ATDGSDKGKWRV
+892 ATCSDYYEDTNGSDKGQWRV
-904 PNEKELTVIL
+904 PNEKELTLIL
-914 KWLRDDDSD
+914 KWLRTDSNYA
-923 TAVASLNKVAS
+923 TTTNLKKLAS
-934 RTLYKRHP
+934 RSYYQRHD
-942 QGSNINMVYY
+942 SADNMVYY
-952 ILKSATKDENTRRY
+952 IIGDSVEGMF
-966 PLIITTG
+966 ITTS
-973 DGITTDFRV
+973 DQTTTGFKV

>member
-1 MKSVRK
+1 
-7 FHSTKIKQSMKFGNL
+7 MKFGNL

-40 EVGPGYEEGLPVTS
+40 EVGPGYEEGLPVS
-54 LKMSISAPGQDKID
+54 SIKMSISAPGQDKID

-102 ITPTFNSNDGS
+102 ITPTFNSNEGS

-146 FPVDLNALKGLTRT
+146 FPVDINALKGLTRSQ
-160 AFLNYCITKQN
+160 FLDYCITKQN
-171 NALDILETSVLMS
+171 NALDIIETSVLMS
-184 GKYCAAGKTYD
+184 GKYCPANTDKKSYKTYD
-195 QCDGSL
+195 ECDGSL

-207 NILDGIIRLRRSVAK
+207 NELDGIIRLRRSVAK
-222 ITFEFVNGSHTIAG
+222 ITFVFKGGSHEVTSEGG

-256 RSCTLIERDWKDDI
+256 RSSTLMERDWNDFI

-275 LSVSEENRFHNGS
+275 LNVSEENRFHNGS
-288 DFPVTGNKFEFY
+288 DFPITGNEFVFY
-300 MPENAQTGNVKG
+300 MPENAQTANADPVLA
-312 NPTGGWTYFNREERN
+312 TEWRYYNREERKSN
-327 SDGVEDPTQEQYNT
+327 GVDNPTQEQYNE

-378 RKLTEDFTVRRNYH
+378 TKFAGDFTVRRNYH
-392 YTYTITVNGVDKII
+392 YTYTITVNGVDNII
-406 AEAKAEDSSE
+406 AEAKAEDGSE

-459 RVNSP
+459 RINSP
-464 YSKNI
+464 YSKNVM
-469 LVKSTDS
+469 VKSTDP

-492 RFGKPATTTAAGN
+492 HFGKPATTTADGN

-511 PGYANTTDVFG
+511 PGDAKTTDVFG
-522 LISDLQSTSTTKT
+522 LIAALQSTNPTEK
-535 YWSKDTYEGK
+535 YWSEDTYNGK
-545 TYYYTIAYVNEYYY
+545 KYYYTIAYVNEYYY
-559 EDKMPTD
+559 EDKMNNAAD
-566 DAGKTAEL
+566 KTAVL
-574 KKFIN
+574 KEFIN
-579 ADDRTMSVILGPNV
+579 SDDRTMSVILGPNV

-624 SVENPFGI
+624 SVANPFGI
-632 EQIEETGATKNYKIN
+632 EQIEETAETSNYGGTGTD
-647 YSLGDWNN
+647 S
-655 YDKDKSDTDNG
+655 DNG
-666 YLNIPDRFTN
+666 YANNPKFSTSTSSWVTSNKWRTYVTN
-676 GSSSWNSYISN
+676 GFN
-687 GFYQSVALS
+687 GNVKMG
-696 KDYAVYQCL
+696 KDAAEYQCL
-705 SRNRDENGN
+705 LRNRDENGN
-714 GTIDASEVKWYLP
+714 GIIDASEIKWYLP

-753 KENSYWSST
+753 TQNSYWSST

-778 NDNTENKVRCVRS
+778 DDNSSTVISKNKVRCVRS
-791 LKTYNDPATD
+791 LKTYNAPATD
-801 VSVYDETNRV
+801 VSVYDPTTRT
-811 VTMKGMDEKSV
+811 VTMQGMDIRSLRNESI
-822 RAAGTVT
+822 T
-829 GEYASH
+829 GEYAKH
-835 YRGSEF
+835 NRGEKA
-841 DILPSSF
+841 DALHSSF
-848 QIAERNLQRRDT
+848 QIAKANLDKT
-860 LGTTGTEYAT
+860 
-870 EVKFTNDD
+870 FTNAQMQDVVD
-878 MKNPNKT
+878 AN
-885 SCVSYSE
+885 S
-892 ATDGSDKGKWRV
+892 ATCADYDEESDHSDKGQWRV
-904 PNEKELTVIL
+904 PNEKELTLML
-914 KWLRDDDSD
+914 KWLRVDDKDD
-923 TAVASLNKVAS
+923 VTDEEKEKVKNELNKVAS
-934 RTLYKRHP
+934 RTSYKRHEP
-942 QGSNINMVYY
+942 GSTLDMVYY
-952 ILKSATKDENTRRY
+952 ILESTAG

-973 DGITTDFRV
+973 TGVQTGFKV

>member
-1 MKSVRK
+1 
-7 FHSTKIKQSMKFGNL
+7 MKFGNL
-22 IKCAAWTAALA
+22 IKCAAWIAALA

-54 LKMSISAPGQDKID
+54 IKMSISAPGQDKVD

-89 KANDAEAMPIVSE
+89 KANDANAMPIVSE
-102 ITPTFNSNDGS
+102 ITPTFASNVGS
-113 NYKYDIVIPA
+113 NYQYNIVIPA
-123 ADLEEMRS
+123 TDLEEMRS

-146 FPVDLNALKGLTRT
+146 FPVDINALKGLNRSE
-160 AFLNYCITKQN
+160 FLDYCITKQN

-207 NILDGIIRLRRSVAK
+207 NKLDGIIRLRRSVAK

-241 HVTFKPESYGLYEYS
+241 RVTFKPESYGLYEYS
-256 RSCTLIERDWKDDI
+256 RSCTLMERDWKDNI

-312 NPTGGWTYFNREERN
+312 DPTGGWTYFNREERN
-327 SDGVEDPTQEQYNT
+327 SDGVANPTQEQYNT

-366 GDVTYYIHLGNF
+366 GGVTYYIHLGNF
-378 RKLTEDFTVRRNYH
+378 TKSADDFTVRRNYH

-406 AEAKAEDSSE
+406 AEAKAEDGSE

-450 NVDAGTYAV
+450 DVDASTYAV

-464 YSKNI
+464 YTKNVM
-469 LVKSTDS
+469 VKSTDS
-476 DADFEAKKKDL
+476 PADFEAKKNDL

-492 RFGKPATTTAAGN
+492 RFGKPAAN
-505 KAYRSY
+505 KGYISY
-511 PGYANTTDVFG
+511 PGKDKTTDIFG
-522 LISDLQSTSTTKT
+522 LITDLQNKTEKYWLKGTYTESGQTTA
-535 YWSKDTYEGK
+535 KD
-545 TYYYTIAYVNEYYY
+545 YYYTIAYVNEYYY
-559 EDKMPTD
+559 EDKMPVD

-593 FESKDGHSTYT
+593 FESKDDHSTYT

-624 SVENPFGI
+624 SVANPFGI
-632 EQIEETGATKNYKIN
+632 EQIEETAATSNYKKEKSTIF
-647 YSLGDWNN
+647 SSD
-655 YDKDKSDTDNG
+655 YDKDKSDQDNG
-666 YLNIPDRFTN
+666 YANIPDRFID

-687 GFYQSVALS
+687 GFYQSVVLS
-696 KDYAVYQCL
+696 NNYAVYQCL
-705 SRNRDENGN
+705 SRNRDEDGD
-714 GTIDASEVKWYLP
+714 GIIDGEELKWYLP
-727 AVNQCTYYWFGMNS
+727 AVNQCTYYWLGMNS
-741 LPEDARITLEDR
+741 LPEDARINIEPRTT
-753 KENSYWSST
+753 NNYWSST
-762 KAHAKW
+762 SSFATW
-768 WAAEGSAYGP
+768 WAAEGSAYGAKEG
-778 NDNTENKVRCVRS
+778 TCHVRCVRS
-791 LKTYNDPATD
+791 LKSHNDPASE
-801 VSVYDETNRV
+801 VSKYDSSTRI
-811 VTMKGMDEKSV
+811 VTMLGMDHRSV
-822 RAAGTVT
+822 REAGTVT
-829 GEYASH
+829 GEFDEH
-835 YRGSEF
+835 ERGTIY
-841 DILPSSF
+841 DVLPSSF
-848 QIAERNLQRRDT
+848 QIAKNNLDKT
-860 LGTTGTEYAT
+860 
-870 EVKFTNDD
+870 FTNDQM
-878 MKNPNKT
+878 MKVVDAN
-885 SCVSYSE
+885 S
-892 ATDGSDKGKWRV
+892 ATCSDYYEGTNGSDKGQWRV
-904 PNEKELTVIL
+904 PNEKELTLIL
-914 KWLRDDDSD
+914 KWLRTDSNYG
-923 TAVASLNKVAS
+923 TTKNLKMLAS
-934 RTLYKRHP
+934 RSYYQRHN
-942 QGSNINMVYY
+942 SSDNMVYY
-952 ILKSATKDENTRRY
+952 IVGDSNDGMF
-966 PLIITTG
+966 ITTSDQTKTG
-973 DGITTDFRV
+973 FKV

-987 VVK
+987 IVK

>member
-1 MKSVRK
+1 
-7 FHSTKIKQSMKFGNL
+7 MKFGNL
-22 IKCAAWTAALA
+22 IKCAAWIAALA

-54 LKMSISAPGQDKID
+54 IKMSISAPGQDKID

-89 KANDAEAMPIVSE
+89 KANDANAMPIVSE
-102 ITPTFNSNDGS
+102 ITPTYNSKEGS
-113 NYKYDIVIPA
+113 NYKYNIVIPA

-146 FPVDLNALKGLTRT
+146 FPVDINALKGLNRIE
-160 AFLNYCITKQN
+160 FLDYCITKQN
-171 NALDILETSVLMS
+171 NALDIIETSVLMS
-184 GKYCAAGKTYD
+184 GKYCPAGKTYD

-207 NILDGIIRLRRSVAK
+207 NKLDGIIRLRRSVAK
-222 ITFEFVNGSHTIAG
+222 ITFKFVNGSHPIAG

-256 RSCTLIERDWKDDI
+256 RSCTLMERDNWKDDFP
-270 EYKGD
+270 YMGD
-275 LSVSEENRFHNGS
+275 TKVSEENRFHNGS
-288 DFPVTGNKFEFY
+288 DFPIVGSQFDFY
-300 MPENAQTGNVKG
+300 MPENVQTRNVKG
-312 NPTGGWTYFNREERN
+312 TPDKGWTYFNREERN
-327 SDGVEDPTQEQYNT
+327 SDGVESPTQEQYNT

-378 RKLTEDFTVRRNYH
+378 TQSADDFTVRRNYH
-392 YTYTITVNGVDKII
+392 YTYTIKVNGVDNII

-437 DSHYETVLLKVEA
+437 DSHYETVLLKVKA
-450 NVDAGTYAV
+450 DVDAGTYAI

-464 YSKNI
+464 YSKNVM
-469 LVKSTDS
+469 VKSTD
-476 DADFEAKKKDL
+476 DIEAKKKAL

-511 PGYANTTDVFG
+511 PGDANTTDVFG
-522 LISDLQSTSTTKT
+522 LIAALQSANPTEK
-535 YWSKDTYEGK
+535 YWSEDTYNGEA
-545 TYYYTIAYVNEYYY
+545 YYYTIAYVNEYYY
-559 EDKMPTD
+559 EDKMNNAAD
-566 DAGKTAEL
+566 KTAEL

-624 SVENPFGI
+624 SVVNPFGI
-632 EQIEETGATKNYKIN
+632 EQIEETAATSNYKKEKSTII
-647 YSLGDWNN
+647 SSD
-655 YDKDKSDTDNG
+655 YDKDKSDQDNG
-666 YLNIPDRFTN
+666 YANIPDRFID

-687 GFYQSVALS
+687 GFYQSVVLS
-696 KDYAVYQCL
+696 NNYAVYQCL
-705 SRNRDENGN
+705 SRNRDEDGD
-714 GTIDASEVKWYLP
+714 GIIDGEELKWYLP

-741 LPEDARITLEDR
+741 LPEDARIKLEDR
-753 KENSYWSST
+753 VENSYWNST
-762 KAHAKW
+762 KVHAKW

-801 VSVYDETNRV
+801 VSVYDPTNRV

-892 ATDGSDKGKWRV
+892 AADGSDKGKWRV

-942 QGSNINMVYY
+942 QRSNIDMVYY
-952 ILKSATKDENTRRY
+952 ILKSATRDENTRRY

-973 DGITTDFRV
+973 DGITEDFRV

>member
-1 MKSVRK
+1 
-7 FHSTKIKQSMKFGNL
+7 MKFGNL

-54 LKMSISAPGQDKID
+54 IRMSISAPGQDKIN

-102 ITPTFNSNDGS
+102 ITPTYNSNVGS

-123 ADLEEMRS
+123 TDLEEMRS

-146 FPVDLNALKGLTRT
+146 FPVDINALKGLTRSQ
-160 AFLNYCITKQN
+160 FLDYCITKQN
-171 NALDILETSVLMS
+171 NALDILETAVLMS
-184 GKYCAAGKTYD
+184 GKYCPAGKTYD

-256 RSCTLIERDWKDDI
+256 RSCTLMERDWTDDI
-270 EYKGD
+270 AYKGD
-275 LSVSEENRFHNGS
+275 LNVSEENRFHNGS
-288 DFPVTGNKFEFY
+288 DFPIVGSQFAFY
-300 MPENAQTGNVKG
+300 MPENAQTKNVKG

-327 SDGVEDPTQEQYNT
+327 SDGVENPTQEQYNE

-378 RKLTEDFTVRRNYH
+378 TNSADDFTVRRNYH
-392 YTYTITVNGVDKII
+392 YTYTIKVNGVDNII

-437 DSHYETVLLKVEA
+437 DSHYETVLLKVSKDVKT
-450 NVDAGTYAV
+450 NGDDKVYAV

-464 YSKNI
+464 YSKNVT
-469 LVKSTDS
+469 LKSTDLS
-476 DADFEAKKKDL
+476 ADFEAKKKDL

-511 PGYANTTDVFG
+511 PGDANTTDVFG
-522 LISDLQSTSTTKT
+522 LIAALQSANPTEK
-535 YWSKDTYEGK
+535 YWSEDTYNGEA
-545 TYYYTIAYVNEYYY
+545 YYYTIAYVNEYYY
-559 EDKMPTD
+559 EDKMNNAAD
-566 DAGKTAEL
+566 KTAEL

-624 SVENPFGI
+624 SVANPFGI
-632 EQIEETGATKNYKIN
+632 EQIEETAATSDYKID
-647 YSLGDWNN
+647 YSWSNRNN

-666 YLNIPDRFTN
+666 YLNIPDRFTS
-676 GSSSWNSYISN
+676 GSSSWNSYVSN
-687 GFYQSVALS
+687 DFYQSVALS
-696 KDYAVYQCL
+696 NNYAVYQCL

-714 GTIDASEVKWYLP
+714 GKIDADEMKWYLP

-741 LPEDARITLEDR
+741 LPDDARIELPKRDV
-753 KENSYWSST
+753 NNYWTST
-762 KAHAKW
+762 FKFATW
-768 WAAEGSAYGP
+768 WAAEGSAYGDKYVEP
-778 NDNTENKVRCVRS
+778 GTSGNKVRCVRS
-791 LKTYNDPATD
+791 LKDYNMATSEISQFD
-801 VSVYDETNRV
+801 VSTMV
-811 VTMKGMDEKSV
+811 VTMVGMDSKSV
-822 RAAGTVT
+822 REAGTVND
-829 GEYASH
+829 EFAEH
-835 YRGSEF
+835 FRGSEH
-841 DILPSSF
+841 DVLPSSF
-848 QIAERNLQRRDT
+848 KIAKKNLQSGNSDRIFTSDE
-860 LGTTGTEYAT
+860 LKTGTFCRDY
-870 EVKFTNDD
+870 
-878 MKNPNKT
+878 
-885 SCVSYSE
+885 YSE
-892 ATDGSDKGKWRV
+892 EAGDSDKGKWRI
-904 PNEKELTVIL
+904 PNEKELTLML
-914 KWLRDDDSD
+914 KWLRKENTYITTLRRLAAKTQYERHGSSDDM
-923 TAVASLNKVAS
+923 
-934 RTLYKRHP
+934 
-942 QGSNINMVYY
+942 IYY
-952 ILKSATKDENTRRY
+952 ITGTVTEKSNGTYDDN
-966 PLIITTG
+966 LIITTSARSQDMTEG
-973 DGITTDFRV
+973 FKV

>member
-1 MKSVRK
+1 
-7 FHSTKIKQSMKFGNL
+7 MKFGNL
-22 IKCAAWTAALA
+22 IKCAAWIAALA

-54 LKMSISAPGQDKID
+54 IKMSISAPGQDKVD

-89 KANDAEAMPIVSE
+89 KANDDNAMPIVSE
-102 ITPTFNSNDGS
+102 ITPTFASNVGS
-113 NYKYDIVIPA
+113 NYQYNIVIPA
-123 ADLEEMRS
+123 TDLEEMRS

-146 FPVDLNALKGLTRT
+146 FPVDINALKGLNRSE
-160 AFLNYCITKQN
+160 FLDYCITKQN

-207 NILDGIIRLRRSVAK
+207 NKLDGIIRLRRSVAK
-222 ITFEFVNGSHTIAG
+222 ITFKFVNGSHPIAG
-236 TTTTA
+236 TTNTA

-256 RSCTLIERDWKDDI
+256 RSCTLMERDNWKDDFP
-270 EYKGD
+270 YKGD
-275 LSVSEENRFHNGS
+275 TKVSEENRFHNGS
-288 DFPVTGNKFEFY
+288 DFPIVGSQFDFY
-300 MPENAQTGNVKG
+300 MPENVQTRNVKG
-312 NPTGGWTYFNREERN
+312 TPDNGWTYFNREERN
-327 SDGVEDPTQEQYNT
+327 SDGVESPTQKQYNT

-378 RKLTEDFTVRRNYH
+378 TKSAYDFTVRRNYH
-392 YTYTITVNGVDKII
+392 YTYTITVNGVDNII

-416 IQPGAEGNITHTTD
+416 LQPGAEGNITHTTD

-437 DSHYETVLLKVEA
+437 DSHYETVLLKVKA
-450 NVDAGTYAV
+450 DVDAATYAV

-464 YSKNI
+464 YSKNVM
-469 LVKSTDS
+469 VKSTD
-476 DADFEAKKKDL
+476 DPADFDAKKKDL

-492 RFGKPATTTAAGN
+492 RFGKPATTTADGN
-505 KAYRSY
+505 KGYRSFR
-511 PGYANTTDVFG
+511 GVSNTTDVFR
-522 LISDLQSTSTTKT
+522 LIADLQSANTTKT
-535 YWSKDTYEGK
+535 YWSKDTYNGEA
-545 TYYYTIAYVNEYYY
+545 YYYTIAYVNEYYY
-559 EDKMPTD
+559 EDNMNNAAD
-566 DAGKTAEL
+566 KTAEL

-632 EQIEETGATKNYKIN
+632 EQIEETAVTSKYEGTGND
-647 YSLGDWNN
+647 S
-655 YDKDKSDTDNG
+655 DNG
-666 YLNIPDRFTN
+666 YANNPAY
-676 GSSSWNSYISN
+676 SSSSIFGVTKYSWSDYISN
-687 GFYQSVALS
+687 GFNGHVQMA
-696 KDYAVYQCL
+696 KDNAEYQCL
-705 SRNRDENGN
+705 SRNRDENGD
-714 GTIDASEVKWYLP
+714 GKIDGEELKWYLP
-727 AVNQCTYYWFGMNS
+727 SVNQCAYYWFGMNS
-741 LPEDARITLEDR
+741 LPEDARIELIDR
-753 KENSYWSST
+753 KENSYWTST

-778 NDNTENKVRCVRS
+778 NDKSSNKVRCVRS
-791 LKTYNDPATD
+791 LKTYNAVTTD
-801 VSVYDETNRV
+801 VSVYDATNRV

-829 GEYASH
+829 GEYATH
-835 YRGSEF
+835 YRGSEL
-841 DILPSSF
+841 DVLPSSF
-848 QIAERNLQRRDT
+848 QIATRNLQQRDT
-860 LGTTGTEYAT
+860 PGGTGTD
-870 EVKFTNDD
+870 EVKFTNED
-878 MKNPNKT
+878 MKNPNKS
-885 SCVSYSE
+885 SCASYFE
-892 ATDGSDKGKWRV
+892 AADGSDKGKWRV
-904 PNEKELTVIL
+904 PNEEELTLIL
-914 KWLRDDDSD
+914 KWLRDDNNYGGKDRLD
-923 TAVASLNKVAS
+923 KVAS
-934 RTLYKRHP
+934 RTAYKRHDST
-942 QGSNINMVYY
+942 GDMVYY
-952 ILKSATKDENTRRY
+952 ILISASGDK

-973 DGITTDFRV
+973 DAAGKIKEFRV

>member
-1 MKSVRK
+1 
-7 FHSTKIKQSMKFGNL
+7 MKFGNL
-22 IKCAAWTAALA
+22 IKCAAWIAALA

-54 LKMSISAPGQDKID
+54 IKMSISAPGQDKIA

-81 EQIAIFFY
+81 EQIAIFFF
-89 KANDAEAMPIVSE
+89 KANDEKAMPIVSE
-102 ITPTFNSNDGS
+102 ITPAFASNVGS
-113 NYKYDIVIPA
+113 NYKYNIVIPA
-123 ADLEEMRS
+123 QDLEEMRS

-146 FPVDLNALKGLTRT
+146 FPVDINALKGLNRSE
-160 AFLNYCITKQN
+160 FLDYCITKQN

-207 NILDGIIRLRRSVAK
+207 NKLDGIIRLRRSVAK
-222 ITFEFVNGSHTIAG
+222 ITFVFKGGSHTHTIDG

-241 HVTFKPESYGLYEYS
+241 NVTFKPESYGLYEYS
-256 RSCTLIERDWKDDI
+256 RSCTLMERDWNDAI

-275 LSVSEENRFHNGS
+275 LNVSETNRFHNGS
-288 DFPVTGNKFEFY
+288 DFPITGSRFEFY
-300 MPENAQTGNVKG
+300 MPENVQTRNVKG
-312 NPTGGWTYFNREERN
+312 TPDNGWNYFNREERN
-327 SDGVEDPTQEQYNT
+327 SDGVENPTQEQYNT

-378 RKLTEDFTVRRNYH
+378 TNSADDFTVRRNYH
-392 YTYTITVNGVDKII
+392 YTYTITVNGVDNII

-450 NVDAGTYAV
+450 DVDASTYAV

-464 YSKNI
+464 YTKNVM
-469 LVKSTDS
+469 VKSTDS
-476 DADFEAKKKDL
+476 PADFEAKKKDL

-492 RFGKPATTTAAGN
+492 RFGKPAAN
-505 KAYRSY
+505 KGYISY
-511 PGYANTTDVFG
+511 PGEDKTTDIFG
-522 LISDLQSTSTTKT
+522 LITDLQNKNEKYWLKGTYTESGQTTA
-535 YWSKDTYEGK
+535 KD
-545 TYYYTIAYVNEYYY
+545 YYYTIAYVNEYYY
-559 EDKMPTD
+559 EDKMPVD

-624 SVENPFGI
+624 SVANPFGI
-632 EQIEETGATKNYKIN
+632 EQVEETAATSDYKID
-647 YSLGDWNN
+647 YSYSNRNN
-655 YDKDKSDTDNG
+655 YDKDKSNTDNG

-753 KENSYWSST
+753 VENSYWNST
-762 KAHAKW
+762 NAHAKW

-801 VSVYDETNRV
+801 VSVYDPTNRV

-848 QIAERNLQRRDT
+848 QIANRNLQQGDT
-860 LGTTGTEYAT
+860 LGTTSTT
-870 EVKFTNDD
+870 EVKFTNED
-878 MKNPNKT
+878 MKNPNKS
-885 SCVSYSE
+885 SCASYSE

-914 KWLRDDDSD
+914 KCLRDDDSD

-942 QGSNINMVYY
+942 QGSKIDMVYY
-952 ILKSATKDENTRRY
+952 ILKSTAG

-973 DGITTDFRV
+973 DGVTTDFRV

>member
-7 FHSTKIKQSMKFGNL
+7 FHSTKIKQIMKFGNL

-40 EVGPGYEEGLPVTS
+40 EVGPGYEEGLPVS
-54 LKMSISAPGQDKID
+54 SIKMSISAPGQDKID

-89 KANDAEAMPIVSE
+89 KANDEKAMPIVSE
-102 ITPTFNSNDGS
+102 ITPKYASKDGS
-113 NYKYDIVIPA
+113 NYKYNIVIPA

-146 FPVDLNALKGLTRT
+146 FPVDINALKGLTRSQ
-160 AFLNYCITKQN
+160 FLDYCITKQN

-195 QCDGSL
+195 QCNGSL

-222 ITFEFVNGSHTIAG
+222 ITFQFVNGSHTIAG

-256 RSCTLIERDWKDDI
+256 RSCTLMERDWKDDI
-270 EYKGD
+270 EYMGD
-275 LSVSEENRFHNGS
+275 NSVIEENRFHNGS

-300 MPENAQTGNVKG
+300 MPENAQTKNVKG

-327 SDGVEDPTQEQYNT
+327 SDGVENPNQEQYNT
-341 FKYAPKHGTFVAVK
+341 FKYAPKHGTFVAVN

-366 GDVTYYIHLGNF
+366 GDVTYYIHLGYF
-378 RKLTEDFTVRRNYH
+378 KKSADDFTVRRNYH
-392 YTYTITVNGVDKII
+392 YTYTITVNGVDNII

-450 NVDAGTYAV
+450 DVDASTYAV

-464 YSKNI
+464 YTNNVM
-469 LVKSTDS
+469 VKSTDS
-476 DADFEAKKKDL
+476 PADFEAKKKDL

-492 RFGKPATTTAAGN
+492 RFGKPATTPAAGN

-511 PGYANTTDVFG
+511 PGKDNTADVFD

-559 EDKMPTD
+559 EDKMNAVGAD
-566 DAGKTAEL
+566 KTAVL
-574 KKFIN
+574 KQFIN

-624 SVENPFGI
+624 SVANPFGI
-632 EQIEETGATKNYKIN
+632 EQIEEVKTATGYYGGI
-647 YSLGDWNN
+647 G
-655 YDKDKSDTDNG
+655 TDSEDG
-666 YLNIPDRFTN
+666 YANIPPY
-676 GSSSWNSYISN
+676 SSSAWSDYVSN
-687 GFYQSVALS
+687 GFNGAVSMANN
-696 KDYAVYQCL
+696 YAVHQCL
-705 SRNRDENGN
+705 LRNRDENGD
-714 GTIDASEVKWYLP
+714 GIIDANELKWYLP

-741 LPEDARITLEDR
+741 LPEDARIELPQEGKPKTI
-753 KENSYWSST
+753 NYWSST
-762 KAHAKW
+762 KSFATW
-768 WAAEGSAYGP
+768 WAAEGSAYG
-778 NDNTENKVRCVRS
+778 NAEGSCLVRCVRS
-791 LKTYNDPATD
+791 LKAYNKPATD
-801 VSVYDETNRV
+801 VSSYDEKTMT
-811 VTMKGMDEKSV
+811 VTMRGMDQRSV
-822 RAAGTVT
+822 RESGFS
-829 GEYASH
+829 GEYLSH
-835 YRGSEF
+835 IRGTEH
-841 DILPSSF
+841 DVLPASF
-848 QIAERNLQRRDT
+848 QIAKSNLT
-860 LGTTGTEYAT
+860 VKKTGRFGKITEEELTYS
-870 EVKFTNDD
+870 NDD
-878 MKNPNKT
+878 FKDITKVNCST
-885 SCVSYSE
+885 YSE
-892 ATDGSDKGKWRV
+892 DADGSDKGKWRV
-904 PNEKELTVIL
+904 PNEKELTIML
-914 KWLRDDDSD
+914 KYLRDDDNTEVRS
-923 TAVASLNKVAS
+923 TLHQIAARTIYERHNKIG
-934 RTLYKRHP
+934 HF
-942 QGSNINMVYY
+942 MVYY
-952 ILKSATKDENTRRY
+952 IVKPSNNSE
-966 PLIITTG
+966 PLFITTSDQYSTG
-973 DGITTDFRV
+973 FKV

>member
-40 EVGPGYEEGLPVTS
+40 EVGPGYEEGLPVS
-54 LKMSISAPGQDKID
+54 SIKMSISAPGQDKID

-89 KANDAEAMPIVSE
+89 KANDEKALPIVSE
-102 ITPTFNSNDGS
+102 ITPKYASKDGS
-113 NYKYDIVIPA
+113 NYKYNIVIPA

-146 FPVDLNALKGLTRT
+146 FPVDINALKGLTRSQ
-160 AFLNYCITKQN
+160 FLDYCITKQN

-195 QCDGSL
+195 QCNGSL

-222 ITFEFVNGSHTIAG
+222 ITFQFVNGSHTIAG

-256 RSCTLIERDWKDDI
+256 RSCTLMERDWKDDI

-275 LSVSEENRFHNGS
+275 LNVTEENRFHNGS
-288 DFPVTGNKFEFY
+288 DFPIMGSQFEFY
-300 MPENAQTGNVKG
+300 MPENAQTVHVKG

-327 SDGVEDPTQEQYNT
+327 SDGVENPTQEQYNT

-378 RKLTEDFTVRRNYH
+378 TNLTKDFTVRRNYH
-392 YTYTITVNGVDKII
+392 YTYTIKVNGVDKII
-406 AEAKAEDSSE
+406 AEAKAEDGSE

-459 RVNSP
+459 RINSP
-464 YSKNI
+464 YTKNVM
-469 LVKSTDS
+469 VKSTDS
-476 DADFEAKKKDL
+476 AADFEAKKKGL

-492 RFGKPATTTAAGN
+492 RFGKPAATTAAGN

-511 PGYANTTDVFG
+511 PGKDNTTDVFG

-535 YWSKDTYEGK
+535 YWSKDTYTEPGQTTAK
-545 TYYYTIAYVNEYYY
+545 DYYYTIAYVNEYYY
-559 EDKMPTD
+559 EDKMNNAAD
-566 DAGKTAEL
+566 KTAEL

-632 EQIEETGATKNYKIN
+632 EQVEETAPTSNYRGTGTN
-647 YSLGDWNN
+647 S
-655 YDKDKSDTDNG
+655 DNG
-666 YLNIPDRFTN
+666 YANIPDY
-676 GSSSWNSYISN
+676 GSSSKWSSYVSN
-687 GFYQSVALS
+687 GFSG
-696 KDYAVYQCL
+696 AVSMANNSAEQQCL
-705 SRNRDENGN
+705 LRNRDENGN
-714 GTIDASEVKWYLP
+714 GKIDANELKWYLP

-741 LPEDARITLEDR
+741 LPEDARIKMEPRQT
-753 KENSYWSST
+753 NNYWSST
-762 KAHAKW
+762 SGFATW
-768 WAAEGSAYGP
+768 WAAEGSAYGAK
-778 NDNTENKVRCVRS
+778 EGECQIRCVRS
-791 LKTYNDPATD
+791 LKSYNDPASE
-801 VSVYDETNRV
+801 VSKYDPSTRI
-811 VTMKGMDEKSV
+811 VTMLGMDHRSV
-822 RAAGTVT
+822 REAGTVT
-829 GEYASH
+829 GEFDEH
-835 YRGSEF
+835 ERGTELDVLS
-841 DILPSSF
+841 SSF
-848 QIAERNLQRRDT
+848 QIAEKNIK
-860 LGTTGTEYAT
+860 TTSLIPTDKT
-870 EVKFTNDD
+870 FTNDE
-878 MKNPNKT
+878 MKDPQKANC
-885 SCVSYSE
+885 SEYSE
-892 ATDGSDKGKWRV
+892 ANDGSDKGKWRV
-904 PNEKELTVIL
+904 PNEKELTLIL
-914 KWLRDDDSD
+914 KCLRTDSNYGGVTNLKKLASRSYYQRHDSD
-923 TAVASLNKVAS
+923 D
-934 RTLYKRHP
+934 
-942 QGSNINMVYY
+942 NMVYY
-952 ILKSATKDENTRRY
+952 IIGDKDKDMF
-966 PLIITTG
+966 ITTS
-973 DGITTDFRV
+973 DQTTTDFKI

>member
-1 MKSVRK
+1 
-7 FHSTKIKQSMKFGNL
+7 MKFGNL

-40 EVGPGYEEGLPVTS
+40 EVGPGYEEGLPVS
-54 LKMSISAPGQDKID
+54 SIKMSISAPGQDKID

-89 KANDAEAMPIVSE
+89 KAKDAEAMPIVSE
-102 ITPTFNSNDGS
+102 ITPTFAS

-146 FPVDLNALKGLTRT
+146 FPVDINALKGLTRSQ
-160 AFLNYCITKQN
+160 FLDYCITKKN

-184 GKYCAAGKTYD
+184 GKYCAADKTYD

-201 DIKPGE
+201 DIKPGV
-207 NILDGIIRLRRSVAK
+207 NKLDGIIRLRRSVAK
-222 ITFEFVNGSHTIAG
+222 ITFKFVNGSHTIAG

-241 HVTFKPESYGLYEYS
+241 NVTFKPESYGLYEYS
-256 RSCTLIERDWKDDI
+256 RSCTLMERDWNEDI
-270 EYKGD
+270 AYKGD

-288 DFPVTGNKFEFY
+288 DFPIMGSQFDFY

-312 NPTGGWTYFNREERN
+312 DPTGGWTYFNREERN
-327 SDGVEDPTQEQYNT
+327 SDGVENPTQEQYNE

-378 RKLTEDFTVRRNYH
+378 TKFAGDFTVRRNYH
-392 YTYTITVNGVDKII
+392 YTYTIKVNGVDNII

-437 DSHYETVLLKVEA
+437 DSHYETVLLKVSKDVKT
-450 NVDAGTYAV
+450 NGDDKVYAV

-464 YSKNI
+464 YSKNVT
-469 LVKSTDS
+469 LKSTDS
-476 DADFEAKKKDL
+476 SADFEAKKADL

-492 RFGKPATTTAAGN
+492 RFGKPATTAAGN

-511 PGYANTTDVFG
+511 PGDANTTDVFG
-522 LISDLQSTSTTKT
+522 LIAALQSANPTEK
-535 YWSKDTYEGK
+535 YWSEDTYNGEA
-545 TYYYTIAYVNEYYY
+545 YYYTIAYVNEYYY
-559 EDKMPTD
+559 EDKMNNAAD
-566 DAGKTAEL
+566 KTAEL

-624 SVENPFGI
+624 SVANPFGI
-632 EQIEETGATKNYKIN
+632 EQIEETAATSDYKID
-647 YSLGDWNN
+647 YSWSNRNN
-655 YDKDKSDTDNG
+655 YDEDKSDTDNG
-666 YLNIPDRFTN
+666 YLNIPDRFTS
-676 GSSSWNSYISN
+676 GSSSWNSYVSN
-687 GFYQSVALS
+687 DFYQSVALS
-696 KDYAVYQCL
+696 NNYAVYQCL

-714 GTIDASEVKWYLP
+714 GKIDADEMKWYLP

-741 LPEDARITLEDR
+741 LPDDARIELPKREV
-753 KENSYWSST
+753 NNYWTST
-762 KAHAKW
+762 FKFATW
-768 WAAEGSAYGP
+768 WAAEGSAYG
-778 NDNTENKVRCVRS
+778 DKHVETGTSGNKVRCVRS
-791 LKTYNDPATD
+791 LKDYNMATSEISQFD
-801 VSVYDETNRV
+801 VSTMV
-811 VTMKGMDEKSV
+811 VTMVGMDSKSV
-822 RAAGTVT
+822 REAGTVND
-829 GEYASH
+829 EFAEH
-835 YRGSEF
+835 FRGSEH
-841 DILPSSF
+841 DVLPSSF
-848 QIAERNLQRRDT
+848 KIAKKNLQSGNSDRIFTSDE
-860 LGTTGTEYAT
+860 LKTGTFCRDY
-870 EVKFTNDD
+870 
-878 MKNPNKT
+878 
-885 SCVSYSE
+885 YSE
-892 ATDGSDKGKWRV
+892 EAGDSDKGKWRI
-904 PNEKELTVIL
+904 PNEKELTLML
-914 KWLRDDDSD
+914 KWLRKENTYITTLRRLAAKTQYERHRSSDDM
-923 TAVASLNKVAS
+923 
-934 RTLYKRHP
+934 
-942 QGSNINMVYY
+942 IYY
-952 ILKSATKDENTRRY
+952 ITGTVTEKSNGTYDDN
-966 PLIITTG
+966 LIITTSARSQDMTEG
-973 DGITTDFRV
+973 FKV

>member
-1 MKSVRK
+1 
-7 FHSTKIKQSMKFGNL
+7 MKFGNL

-40 EVGPGYEEGLPVTS
+40 EVGPGYEEGLPVS
-54 LKMSISAPGQDKID
+54 SIKMSISAPGQDKID

-89 KANDAEAMPIVSE
+89 KAKDAQSMPIVSE
-102 ITPTFNSNDGS
+102 ITPTYNSKDGS
-113 NYKYDIVIPA
+113 NYKYDIVIPE

-146 FPVDLNALKGLTRT
+146 FPVDINALKGLTRSQ
-160 AFLNYCITKQN
+160 FLDYCITKQN

-201 DIKPGE
+201 DIKPGK

-222 ITFEFVNGSHTIAG
+222 ITFVFNGGSHEIKNEDG

-241 HVTFKPESYGLYEYS
+241 NVTFKPESYGLYEYS
-256 RSCTLIERDWKDDI
+256 RSCTLMERDWKDNI

-288 DFPVTGNKFEFY
+288 DFPVTGNKFAFY

-312 NPTGGWTYFNREERN
+312 NPTGAWTYFNREERN
-327 SDGVEDPTQEQYNT
+327 SDGVENPTQKQYNT

-378 RKLTEDFTVRRNYH
+378 KRSADDFTVRRNYH

-406 AEAKAEDSSE
+406 AEAKAEDGSE

-437 DSHYETVLLKVEA
+437 DSHYEAVLLKVSKDVKT
-450 NVDAGTYAV
+450 NGDDKVYAV

-464 YSKNI
+464 YSKNVT
-469 LVKSTDS
+469 LKSTDS
-476 DADFEAKKKDL
+476 SADFEAKKAAL

-492 RFGKPATTTAAGN
+492 RFGKPATTTSAGN

-511 PGYANTTDVFG
+511 PGDANTTDVFG
-522 LISDLQSTSTTKT
+522 LIAALQSANPTEK
-535 YWSKDTYEGK
+535 YWSEDTYNGEA
-545 TYYYTIAYVNEYYY
+545 YYYTIAYVNEYYY
-559 EDKMPTD
+559 EDKMNNAAD
-566 DAGKTAEL
+566 KTAEL

-593 FESKDGHSTYT
+593 YQSKDGHSTYT

-632 EQIEETGATKNYKIN
+632 EQVEETAATSDYKIDRS
-647 YSLGDWNN
+647 YSNWNN

-666 YLNIPDRFTN
+666 YLNIPDRFTS
-676 GSSSWNSYISN
+676 GSSSWNSYVSN
-687 GFYQSVALS
+687 DFYQSVALS
-696 KDYAVYQCL
+696 NNYAVYQCL

-714 GTIDASEVKWYLP
+714 GKIDADEMKWYLP
-727 AVNQCTYYWFGMNS
+727 SVNQCTYYWFGMNS
-741 LPEDARITLEDR
+741 LPEDARIELPKRDV
-753 KENSYWSST
+753 NNYWTST
-762 KAHAKW
+762 YKFATW
-768 WAAEGSAYGP
+768 WAAEGSAYGDKHVEKAP
-778 NDNTENKVRCVRS
+778 GNKVRCVRS
-791 LKTYNDPATD
+791 LKDYNTATSEISQFD
-801 VSVYDETNRV
+801 VSTMV
-811 VTMKGMDEKSV
+811 VTMVGMDSKSV
-822 RAAGTVT
+822 REAGTVND
-829 GEYASH
+829 EVAEH
-835 YRGSEF
+835 FRGSEH
-841 DILPSSF
+841 DVLPSSF
-848 QIAERNLQRRDT
+848 KIAKKNLQSGNSDRIFTSDE
-860 LGTTGTEYAT
+860 LKTGTFCRDY
-870 EVKFTNDD
+870 
-878 MKNPNKT
+878 
-885 SCVSYSE
+885 YSE
-892 ATDGSDKGKWRV
+892 EAGDSDKGKWRI
-904 PNEKELTVIL
+904 PNEKELTLML
-914 KWLRDDDSD
+914 KWLRKENTYITTLRRLSAKTQYERHGSSDDM
-923 TAVASLNKVAS
+923 
-934 RTLYKRHP
+934 
-942 QGSNINMVYY
+942 IYY
-952 ILKSATKDENTRRY
+952 ITGTVTQTSNNPIKYDDN
-966 PLIITTG
+966 LIITTSARASDMT
-973 DGITTDFRV
+973 DGFKV

>member
-7 FHSTKIKQSMKFGNL
+7 FHSTKIKQIMKFGNL

-89 KANDAEAMPIVSE
+89 KANDEKAMPIVSE
-102 ITPTFNSNDGS
+102 ITPKYASKDGS
-113 NYKYDIVIPA
+113 NYKYNIVIPA

-146 FPVDLNALKGLTRT
+146 FPVDINALKGLTRSQ
-160 AFLNYCITKQN
+160 FLDYCITKQN

-222 ITFEFVNGSHTIAG
+222 ITFQFVNGSHTIAG

-256 RSCTLIERDWKDDI
+256 RSCTLMERDWKDDI
-270 EYKGD
+270 EYMGD
-275 LSVSEENRFHNGS
+275 NSVIEENRFHNGS

-300 MPENAQTGNVKG
+300 MPENAQTKNVKG

-327 SDGVEDPTQEQYNT
+327 SDGVENPTQKQYNE

-366 GDVTYYIHLGNF
+366 GDVTYYIHLGYF
-378 RKLTEDFTVRRNYH
+378 KKSADDFTVRRNYH
-392 YTYTITVNGVDKII
+392 YTYTITVNGVDNII

-450 NVDAGTYAV
+450 DVDASTYAV

-464 YSKNI
+464 YTKNVM
-469 LVKSTDS
+469 VKSTDS
-476 DADFEAKKKDL
+476 PADFEAKKKDL

-492 RFGKPATTTAAGN
+492 RFGKPAAN
-505 KAYRSY
+505 KGYISY
-511 PGYANTTDVFG
+511 PGEDKTTDIFG
-522 LISDLQSTSTTKT
+522 LITDLQNKNEKYWLKGTYTESGQTTA
-535 YWSKDTYEGK
+535 KD
-545 TYYYTIAYVNEYYY
+545 YYYTIAYVNEYYY
-559 EDKMPTD
+559 EDKMPVD

-624 SVENPFGI
+624 SVANPFGI
-632 EQIEETGATKNYKIN
+632 EQIEETAATKNYGGTGTN
-647 YSLGDWNN
+647 S
-655 YDKDKSDTDNG
+655 DNG
-666 YLNIPDRFTN
+666 YANNPKFSTSTSSWVTSNKWSTYVTN
-676 GSSSWNSYISN
+676 GFN
-687 GFYQSVALS
+687 GNVKMGNDA
-696 KDYAVYQCL
+696 AEYQCL
-705 SRNRDENGN
+705 LRNRDENGN
-714 GTIDASEVKWYLP
+714 GRIDASEIKWYLP

-753 KENSYWSST
+753 VENSYWNST
-762 KAHAKW
+762 NAHAKW

-801 VSVYDETNRV
+801 VSVYDPKNRV

-848 QIAERNLQRRDT
+848 QIANRNLQQGDT
-860 LGTTGTEYAT
+860 LGTTSTT
-870 EVKFTNDD
+870 EVKFTNED
-878 MKNPNKT
+878 MKNPNKS
-885 SCVSYSE
+885 SCASYSE

-914 KWLRDDDSD
+914 KCLRDDDSD

-942 QGSNINMVYY
+942 QGSKIDMVYY
-952 ILKSATKDENTRRY
+952 ILKSTAG

-973 DGITTDFRV
+973 DGVTTDFRV

>member
-1 MKSVRK
+1 
-7 FHSTKIKQSMKFGNL
+7 MKFGNL
-22 IKCAAWTAALA
+22 IKCAAWIAALA

-54 LKMSISAPGQDKID
+54 IKMSISAPGQDKVD

-81 EQIAIFFY
+81 EKIAIFFY
-89 KANDAEAMPIVSE
+89 KANDEKAMPIVSE
-102 ITPTFNSNDGS
+102 ITPAFASNVGS
-113 NYKYDIVIPA
+113 NYQYNIVIPA
-123 ADLEEMRS
+123 QDLEEMRS

-146 FPVDLNALKGLTRT
+146 FPVDINALKGLTRNQ
-160 AFLNYCITKQN
+160 FLDYCITKQN

-184 GKYCAAGKTYD
+184 GKYCSAGKTYD

-207 NILDGIIRLRRSVAK
+207 NKLDGIIRLRRSVAK
-222 ITFEFVNGSHTIAG
+222 ITFKFVNGSHTHTVAG

-256 RSCTLIERDWKDDI
+256 RSCTLMERDWNDDI
-270 EYKGD
+270 AYMGD

-288 DFPVTGNKFEFY
+288 DFPVTGSQFVFY
-300 MPENAQTGNVKG
+300 MPENVQTRNVKG
-312 NPTGGWTYFNREERN
+312 TPDNGWTYFNREERN
-327 SDGVEDPTQEQYNT
+327 SDGVENPTQEQYNT

-378 RKLTEDFTVRRNYH
+378 TESADDFTVRRNYH
-392 YTYTITVNGVDKII
+392 YTYTIKVNGVDNII

-437 DSHYETVLLKVEA
+437 DSHYETVLLKVKA
-450 NVDAGTYAV
+450 DVDAGTYAV

-464 YSKNI
+464 YSKNVM
-469 LVKSTDS
+469 VKSTDS
-476 DADFEAKKKDL
+476 PANFEAKKKDL

-492 RFGKPATTTAAGN
+492 RFGKPAAN
-505 KAYRSY
+505 KGYRSY
-511 PGYANTTDVFG
+511 PGVSNTTDVFG
-522 LISDLQSTSTTKT
+522 LIADLQSANTTKT
-535 YWSKDTYEGK
+535 YWSKDTYNGEA
-545 TYYYTIAYVNEYYY
+545 YYYTIAYVNEYYY
-559 EDKMPTD
+559 EDKMNNAAD
-566 DAGKTAEL
+566 KTAEL

-624 SVENPFGI
+624 SVANPFGI
-632 EQIEETGATKNYKIN
+632 EQVEETAATSKYEGTGND
-647 YSLGDWNN
+647 S
-655 YDKDKSDTDNG
+655 DNG
-666 YLNIPDRFTN
+666 YANNPAY
-676 GSSSWNSYISN
+676 SSSSIFGVTKYSWSDYISN
-687 GFYQSVALS
+687 GFNGHVQMA
-696 KDYAVYQCL
+696 KDNAEYQCL
-705 SRNRDENGN
+705 SRNRDENGD
-714 GTIDASEVKWYLP
+714 GKIDGEELKWYLP
-727 AVNQCTYYWFGMNS
+727 SVNQCAYYWFGMNS
-741 LPEDARITLEDR
+741 LPEDARIELIDR
-753 KENSYWSST
+753 KENSYWTST

-778 NDNTENKVRCVRS
+778 NDKSSNKVRCVRS
-791 LKTYNDPATD
+791 LKTYNAVTTD
-801 VSVYDETNRV
+801 VSVYDATNRV

-829 GEYASH
+829 GEYATH
-835 YRGSEF
+835 YRGSEL
-841 DILPSSF
+841 DVLPSSF
-848 QIAERNLQRRDT
+848 QIATRNLQQRDT
-860 LGTTGTEYAT
+860 PGGTGTD
-870 EVKFTNDD
+870 EVKFTNED
-878 MKNPNKT
+878 MKNPNKS
-885 SCVSYSE
+885 SCASYFE
-892 ATDGSDKGKWRV
+892 AADGSDKGKWRV
-904 PNEKELTVIL
+904 PNEEELTLIL
-914 KWLRDDDSD
+914 KWLRDDNNYGGKDRLD
-923 TAVASLNKVAS
+923 KVAS
-934 RTLYKRHP
+934 RTAYKRHDST
-942 QGSNINMVYY
+942 GDMVYY
-952 ILKSATKDENTRRY
+952 ILISASGDK

-973 DGITTDFRV
+973 DAAGKIKEFRV

>member
-1 MKSVRK
+1 
-7 FHSTKIKQSMKFGNL
+7 MKFGNL
-22 IKCAAWTAALA
+22 IKCAAWIAALA

-54 LKMSISAPGQDKID
+54 IKMSISAPGQDKID

-89 KANDAEAMPIVSE
+89 KANDEKALPIVSE
-102 ITPTFNSNDGS
+102 ITPAFASNVGS
-113 NYKYDIVIPA
+113 NYQYNIVIPA
-123 ADLEEMRS
+123 QDLEEMRS

-146 FPVDLNALKGLTRT
+146 FPVDINALKGLNRSE
-160 AFLNYCITKQN
+160 FLDYCITKQN

-207 NILDGIIRLRRSVAK
+207 NKLDGIIRLRRSVAK
-222 ITFEFVNGSHTIAG
+222 ITFKFVNGSHPIAG
-236 TTTTA
+236 TTNTA

-256 RSCTLIERDWKDDI
+256 RSCTLMERDNWKDDFP
-270 EYKGD
+270 YKGD
-275 LSVSEENRFHNGS
+275 TKISEENRFHNGS
-288 DFPVTGNKFEFY
+288 DFPIVGSQFDFY
-300 MPENAQTGNVKG
+300 MPENVQTRNVKG
-312 NPTGGWTYFNREERN
+312 TPDNGWTYFNREERN
-327 SDGVEDPTQEQYNT
+327 SDGVESPTQEQYNT

-378 RKLTEDFTVRRNYH
+378 NTKVDGSNNNFTVRRNYH

-406 AEAKAEDSSE
+406 AEAKAEDGSE

-437 DSHYETVLLKVEA
+437 DSHYETVLLKVKA
-450 NVDAGTYAV
+450 DVDAGTYAV

-464 YSKNI
+464 YSKNVM
-469 LVKSTDS
+469 VKSTDS
-476 DADFEAKKKDL
+476 PTDFDAKKKDL

-492 RFGKPATTTAAGN
+492 RFGKPAAN
-505 KAYRSY
+505 KGYRSY
-511 PGYANTTDVFG
+511 PGVSNTTDVFG
-522 LISDLQSTSTTKT
+522 LIADLQSANTTKT
-535 YWSKDTYEGK
+535 YWSKDTYNGEA
-545 TYYYTIAYVNEYYY
+545 YYYTIAYVNEYYY
-559 EDKMPTD
+559 EDKMNNAAD
-566 DAGKTAEL
+566 KTAEL

-624 SVENPFGI
+624 SVANPFGI
-632 EQIEETGATKNYKIN
+632 EQVEETAATSKYEGTGND
-647 YSLGDWNN
+647 S
-655 YDKDKSDTDNG
+655 DNG
-666 YLNIPDRFTN
+666 YANNPAY
-676 GSSSWNSYISN
+676 SSSSIFGVTKYSWSDYISN
-687 GFYQSVALS
+687 GFNGHVQMA
-696 KDYAVYQCL
+696 KDNAEYQCL
-705 SRNRDENGN
+705 SRNRDENGD
-714 GTIDASEVKWYLP
+714 GKIDGEELKWYLP
-727 AVNQCTYYWFGMNS
+727 SVNQCTYYWFGMNS
-741 LPEDARITLEDR
+741 LSEDARIELIDR
-753 KENSYWSST
+753 KENSYWTST

-778 NDNTENKVRCVRS
+778 NDRSSNKVRCVRS
-791 LKTYNDPATD
+791 LKTYNAATTD
-801 VSVYDETNRV
+801 VSVYDATNRV

-829 GEYASH
+829 GEYATH
-835 YRGSEF
+835 YRGSEL
-841 DILPSSF
+841 DVLPSSF
-848 QIAERNLQRRDT
+848 QIATRNLQRRDT
-860 LGTTGTEYAT
+860 LGTTGTTYAT
-870 EVKFTNDD
+870 EVKFTNED
-878 MKNPNKT
+878 MKNPNKS
-885 SCVSYSE
+885 SCASYFE
-892 ATDGSDKGKWRV
+892 AADGSDKGKWRV
-904 PNEKELTVIL
+904 PNEEELTLIL
-914 KWLRDDDSD
+914 KWLRDDNNYGGKDRLD
-923 TAVASLNKVAS
+923 KVAS
-934 RTLYKRHP
+934 RTGYKRHD
-942 QGSNINMVYY
+942 STVDMVYY
-952 ILKSATKDENTRRY
+952 ILISASGDK

-973 DGITTDFRV
+973 DATGKIKEFRV